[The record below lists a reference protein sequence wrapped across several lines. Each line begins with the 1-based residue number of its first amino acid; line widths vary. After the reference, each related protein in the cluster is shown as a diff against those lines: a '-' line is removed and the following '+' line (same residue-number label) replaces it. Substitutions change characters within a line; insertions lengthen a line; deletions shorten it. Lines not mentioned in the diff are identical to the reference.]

1 MAFLDDEEDK
11 KVDDIIDEDDDS
23 KYMGNTDE
31 LKVVFQEESEVKKIV
46 VEEEEE
52 IIPQENEE
60 YQVQSQLISEET
72 EFLAPVNV
80 SQEMRKSFLEYAMSV
95 IVSRALPD
103 ARDGLKPV
111 HRRILY
117 SMSELGVTSSDP
129 FKKSARIVGDVLG
142 KYHPHGDSAIY
153 ESMVRMAQD
162 FSLRYPLIDGH
173 GNFGSIDGDE
183 AAAMRYTEARMSK
196 IANEMID
203 GLKKNTVDFIP
214 NYDGSELEPLVLPA
228 RFPNLL
234 ISGSVGIAVGM
245 ATNIPPH
252 NLGEVIDG
260 VIALAR
266 NPEIT
271 IEELMQYVKG
281 PDFPTGAIILG
292 RKGIVDAYT
301 TGRGSIITRSK
312 THIELLKNGKSR
324 IIVTEIPY
332 EVRKPLMIEKIATL
346 VKEKKVEGIT
356 DLRDETSRKGIRVV
370 IELRKNIVPEV
381 LLNQLFKLTNLQTN
395 YSCNMIA
402 LVDNEPKLLN
412 LKDALNVYLQ
422 HQINVVSRRTQ
433 FDLEKAEARAHIL
446 EGLKIA
452 INNIDEIIKI
462 IRNSKTDAEAQEK
475 MQAQFNLSEKQSK
488 AITEMRLGRLTGLA
502 IEKMNEELE
511 ELNKAITNFKEILAD
526 RIKLIQLIIDELT
539 IIKEKYGDERRTEI
553 DVNNFGDISDEDL
566 IPEKNIIITMS
577 AKGYVKRVP
586 LIEYKVQRR
595 GGVGSQTQTTY
606 SDDDVAKIISTTTH
620 TDLLVFTSYGK
631 VYRLRAHQ
639 IPEMSK
645 QAKGIPF
652 LNLIQIEKE
661 ERVVS
666 LLTTNTYNDDEYL
679 VTVTKL
685 GIIKRTPIAQYQRIN
700 RNGKIA
706 LNMREGD
713 ELIKAMKVKENDEI
727 IIGASNGKVVR
738 FSLDQVRPMSRTAT
752 GVTGMRF
759 DENEKAKVIGASN
772 TSEGKMV
779 LSIGANG
786 FGKKTELEQYRQT
799 KRGAKGV
806 KSINADKSGALVYV
820 GLVNG
825 NEDIMVVTNK
835 GIAIRTSLETVA
847 DTSRSTKGVK
857 VIRIDDEKSRIQ
869 SVAVLDVEQIEKEV
883 EEEISRTQELML
895 QGLAKTGEISL
906 DNSQPPVSIDDNQID
921 NIDGSDDQNE

>member
-1 MAFLDDEEDK
+1 MFFNDEDEDK
-11 KVDDIIDEDDDS
+11 KNKEIINDDEDS
-23 KYMGNTDE
+23 KYYGHTDE
-31 LKVVFQEESEVKKIV
+31 LKVVFSDESEVKKIV
-46 VEEEEE
+46 IDDEEE
-52 IIPQENEE
+52 IIPQNNEE
-60 YQVQSQLISEET
+60 YKVKSQLIEEET
-72 EFLAPVNV
+72 EFLAPINV

-214 NYDGSELEPLVLPA
+214 NYDGSEQEPTVLPA

-234 ISGSVGIAVGM
+234 VSGSVGIAVGM

-281 PDFPTGAIILG
+281 PDFPTGATILG
-292 RKGIVDAYT
+292 RKGIIDAYT
-301 TGRGSIITRSK
+301 TGKGSIITRSK

-332 EVRKPLMIEKIATL
+332 EVKKPAMIEKIATL
-346 VKEKKVEGIT
+346 IKDKKIDGIV

-370 IELRKNIVPEV
+370 IELRKNVVPEV
-381 LLNQLFKLTNLQTN
+381 MLNQLFKLTNLQIN
-395 YSCNMIA
+395 YSANMIA
-402 LVDNEPKLLN
+402 LVNNEPKLLN
-412 LKDALNVYLQ
+412 LKSALQVYLN
-422 HQINVVSRRTQ
+422 HQIDVVTRRVQ
-433 FDLEKAEARAHIL
+433 FDLEKAKARAHIL

-452 INNIDEIIKI
+452 VNNIDEIIKI
-462 IRNSKTDAEAQEK
+462 IRNSKTDAEAQTK
-475 MQAQFNLSEKQSK
+475 MMEVFSLSDKQAK

-502 IEKMNEELE
+502 IEKMNEELN
-511 ELNKAITNFKEILAD
+511 ELNDMIRNFEEILANHA
-526 RIKLIQLIIDELT
+526 KLIQLIIDELT
-539 IIKEKYGDERRTEI
+539 VIKDKYSDERRTEI
-553 DVNNFGDISDEDL
+553 DINNFGDISDEDL
-566 IPEKNIIITMS
+566 IPEKNILITMS
-577 AKGYVKRVP
+577 AKGYVKRIP
-586 LIEYKVQRR
+586 LIEYRVQKR
-595 GGVGSQTQTTY
+595 GGVGSSTQTTY
-606 SDDDVAKIISTTTH
+606 SDDDVAKILSTTTH
-620 TDLLVFTSYGK
+620 TDLLIFTSFGK

-652 LNLIQIEKE
+652 LNLIQIEKD
-661 ERVVS
+661 ERVIS
-666 LLTTNTYNDDEYL
+666 LLTTNSYDDDEFL
-679 VTVTKL
+679 VTITKS
-685 GIIKRTPIAQYQRIN
+685 GIIKRTPISQYQRIN

-706 LNMREGD
+706 LSMREGD
-713 ELIKAMKVKENDEI
+713 ELVKAMKVKANDEI
-727 IIGASNGKVVR
+727 ILGASNGKVVR
-738 FSLDQVRPMSRTAT
+738 FSADEVRPMSRTAT

-759 DENEKAKVIGASN
+759 DNPDKEYIIGASN
-772 TSEGKMV
+772 TSEGNVV

-786 FGKKTELEQYRQT
+786 FGKKTSLADYRQT

-806 KSINADKSGALVYV
+806 KSINAEKSGSLIYV
-820 GLVNG
+820 GLVSG

-835 GIAIRTSLETVA
+835 GVAIRTSLDSIA
-847 DTSRSTKGVK
+847 DSSRSTKGVR
-857 VIRIDDEKSRIQ
+857 VIQIKDNSKIQ
-869 SVAVLDVEQIEKEV
+869 SVAILDIEHIEQEV
-883 EEEISRTQELML
+883 EKEISRTQELML
-895 QGLAKTGEISL
+895 NNMNNT
-906 DNSQPPVSIDDNQID
+906 NSNDSDDNQ
-921 NIDGSDDQNE
+921 

>member
-1 MAFLDDEEDK
+1 MLFFDNEEEDDK
-11 KVDDIIDEDDDS
+11 NNNNDDDS
-23 KYMGNTDE
+23 KYDGNTEE
-31 LKVVFQEESEVKKIV
+31 LKVVFSSDEEVKKIII
-46 VEEEEE
+46 EEDEE
-52 IIPQENEE
+52 IIPQNNEE
-60 YQVQSQLISEET
+60 YQVKSQLIDEET
-72 EFLAPVNV
+72 EFLAPINV

-214 NYDGSELEPLVLPA
+214 NYDGSEMEPLVLPA

-252 NLGEVIDG
+252 NLSEVIDG

-271 IEELMQYVKG
+271 IDELIHYVKG
-281 PDFPTGAIILG
+281 PDFPTGATILG
-292 RKGIVDAYT
+292 KKGIVDAYK

-312 THIELLKNGKSR
+312 THIEVLKNGKSR

-332 EVRKPLMIEKIATL
+332 EVKKPAMIEKIAML
-346 VKEKKVEGIT
+346 VKEKRIEGIT
-356 DLRDETSRKGIRVV
+356 DLRDETSRKGIRIV

-395 YSCNMIA
+395 YSVNMIA
-402 LVDNEPKLLN
+402 LVNNEPKLLN
-412 LKDALNVYLQ
+412 LKQVLEVYLN
-422 HQINVVSRRTQ
+422 HQINVVSRRIQ

-446 EGLKIA
+446 DGLKIA
-452 INNIDEIIKI
+452 VNNIDEIIKI
-462 IRNSKTDAEAQEK
+462 VRNSKTDNEAQEK
-475 MQAQFNLSEKQSK
+475 IMASFNLTDKQAK
-488 AITEMRLGRLTGLA
+488 AITDMRLGRLTGLA
-502 IEKMNEELE
+502 IEKMNEELD
-511 ELNKAITNFKEILAD
+511 ELNKAISEFKEILSNKA
-526 RIKLIQLIIDELT
+526 KLIQLIIDELT
-539 IIKEKYGDERRTEI
+539 VIKEKYGDERRTEI
-553 DVNNFGDISDEDL
+553 DLNNFGDISDEDL
-566 IPEKNIIITMS
+566 IPEKNILITMS
-577 AKGYVKRVP
+577 AKGYVKRIP
-586 LIEYKVQRR
+586 LIDYKVQRR
-595 GGVGSQTQTTY
+595 GGVGSSTQTTY
-606 SDDDVAKIISTTTH
+606 NDDDVSKIISTTTH

-652 LNLIQIEKE
+652 LNLIKIEKN

-666 LLTTNTYNDDEYL
+666 LLATNEYNEDEYL
-679 VTVTKL
+679 VTITKL
-685 GIIKRTPIAQYQRIN
+685 GIIKRTPISQYQRIN
-700 RNGKIA
+700 VNGKIA
-706 LNMREGD
+706 LSMREND
-713 ELIKAMKVKENDEI
+713 ELVKVMKVKENDEI

-738 FSLDQVRPMSRTAT
+738 FSLNQVRPMSRTAT

-759 DENEKAKVIGASN
+759 DPNENATIIGASN
-772 TSEGKMV
+772 TSEGNMV
-779 LSIGANG
+779 LSIGSNG
-786 FGKKTELEQYRQT
+786 FGKKTPLDEYRIT

-806 KSINADKSGALVYV
+806 KTINTNKSGELVYV
-820 GLVNG
+820 GLVNS

-835 GIAIRTSLETVA
+835 GIAIRTSLKTIS
-847 DTSRSTKGVK
+847 DSSRSTKGVK
-857 VIRIDDEKSRIQ
+857 VIQIKDNSKIQ
-869 SVAVLDVEQIEKEV
+869 SVAILDVDQIEKEF
-883 EEEISRTQELML
+883 EEEYSKTQELIL
-895 QGLAKTGEISL
+895 Q
-906 DNSQPPVSIDDNQID
+906 NNQD
-921 NIDGSDDQNE
+921 NIETDSSEDERD

>member
-1 MAFLDDEEDK
+1 MLFFDNEEEDDK
-11 KVDDIIDEDDDS
+11 NNNNDDDS
-23 KYMGNTDE
+23 KYDGNTEE
-31 LKVVFQEESEVKKIV
+31 LKVVFSSDEEVKKIII
-46 VEEEEE
+46 EEDEE
-52 IIPQENEE
+52 IIPQNNEE
-60 YQVQSQLISEET
+60 YQVKSQLIDEET
-72 EFLAPVNV
+72 EFLAPINV

-203 GLKKNTVDFIP
+203 GLKKNTVDFIQ
-214 NYDGSELEPLVLPA
+214 NYDGSEMEPLVLPA

-252 NLGEVIDG
+252 NLSEVIDG

-271 IEELMQYVKG
+271 IDELINYVKG
-281 PDFPTGAIILG
+281 PDFPTGATILG
-292 RKGIVDAYT
+292 KKGIVDAYK

-312 THIELLKNGKSR
+312 THIEVLKNGKSR

-332 EVRKPLMIEKIATL
+332 EVKKPAMIEKIAML
-346 VKEKKVEGIT
+346 VKEKRIEGIT
-356 DLRDETSRKGIRVV
+356 DLRDETSRKGIRIV

-395 YSCNMIA
+395 YSVNMIA
-402 LVDNEPKLLN
+402 LVNNEPKLLN
-412 LKDALNVYLQ
+412 LKQVLEVYLN
-422 HQINVVSRRTQ
+422 HQINVVSRRIQ

-446 EGLKIA
+446 DGLKIA
-452 INNIDEIIKI
+452 VNNIDEIIKI
-462 IRNSKTDAEAQEK
+462 IRNSKTDNEAQEK
-475 MQAQFNLSEKQSK
+475 IMANFNLTDKQAK
-488 AITEMRLGRLTGLA
+488 AITDMRLGRLTGLA
-502 IEKMNEELE
+502 IEKMNEELD
-511 ELNKAITNFKEILAD
+511 ELNKAISEFKEILSNKA
-526 RIKLIQLIIDELT
+526 KLIQLIIDELT
-539 IIKEKYGDERRTEI
+539 VIKEKYGDERRTEI
-553 DVNNFGDISDEDL
+553 DLNNFGDISDEDL
-566 IPEKNIIITMS
+566 IPEKNILITMS
-577 AKGYVKRVP
+577 AKGYVKRIP
-586 LIEYKVQRR
+586 LIDYKVQRR
-595 GGVGSQTQTTY
+595 GGVGSSTQTTY
-606 SDDDVAKIISTTTH
+606 NDDDVSKIISTTTH

-652 LNLIQIEKE
+652 LNLIKIEKN

-666 LLTTNTYNDDEYL
+666 LLATNEYNEDEYL
-679 VTVTKL
+679 VTITKL
-685 GIIKRTPIAQYQRIN
+685 GIIKRTPISQYQRIN
-700 RNGKIA
+700 VNGKIA
-706 LNMREGD
+706 LSMREND
-713 ELIKAMKVKENDEI
+713 ELVKVMKVKENDEI

-738 FSLDQVRPMSRTAT
+738 FSLNQVRPMSRTAT

-759 DENEKAKVIGASN
+759 DPNEKATIIGASN
-772 TSEGKMV
+772 TSEGNMV
-779 LSIGANG
+779 LSIGSNG
-786 FGKKTELEQYRQT
+786 FGKKTPLDEYRIT

-806 KSINADKSGALVYV
+806 KTINTNKSGELVYV
-820 GLVNG
+820 GLVNS

-835 GIAIRTSLETVA
+835 GIAIRTSLKTIS
-847 DTSRSTKGVK
+847 DSSRSTKGVK
-857 VIRIDDEKSRIQ
+857 VIQIKDNSKIQ
-869 SVAVLDVEQIEKEV
+869 SVAILDVDQIEKEF
-883 EEEISRTQELML
+883 EKEYSKTQELIL
-895 QGLAKTGEISL
+895 Q
-906 DNSQPPVSIDDNQID
+906 NNQD
-921 NIDGSDDQNE
+921 NIETDSSEDERD

>member
-1 MAFLDDEEDK
+1 MLFFDNEEEDDK
-11 KVDDIIDEDDDS
+11 NNNNDDDS
-23 KYMGNTDE
+23 KYDGNTEE
-31 LKVVFQEESEVKKIV
+31 LKVVFSSDEEVKKIII
-46 VEEEEE
+46 EEDEE
-52 IIPQENEE
+52 IIPQNNEE
-60 YQVQSQLISEET
+60 YQVKSQLIDEET
-72 EFLAPVNV
+72 EFLAPINV

-203 GLKKNTVDFIP
+203 GLKKNTVDFIQ
-214 NYDGSELEPLVLPA
+214 NYDGSEMEPLVLPA

-252 NLGEVIDG
+252 NLSEVIDG

-271 IEELMQYVKG
+271 IDELIHYVKG
-281 PDFPTGAIILG
+281 PDFPTGATILG
-292 RKGIVDAYT
+292 KKGIVDAYK

-312 THIELLKNGKSR
+312 THIEVLKNGKSR

-332 EVRKPLMIEKIATL
+332 EVKKPAMIEKIAML
-346 VKEKKVEGIT
+346 VKEKRIEGIT
-356 DLRDETSRKGIRVV
+356 DLRDETSRKGIRIV

-395 YSCNMIA
+395 YSVNMIA
-402 LVDNEPKLLN
+402 LVNNEPKLLN
-412 LKDALNVYLQ
+412 LKQVLEVYLN
-422 HQINVVSRRTQ
+422 HQINVVSRRIQ

-446 EGLKIA
+446 DGLKIA
-452 INNIDEIIKI
+452 VNNIDEIIKI
-462 IRNSKTDAEAQEK
+462 VRNSKTDNEAQEK
-475 MQAQFNLSEKQSK
+475 IMANFNLTDKQAK
-488 AITEMRLGRLTGLA
+488 AITDMRLGRLTGLA
-502 IEKMNEELE
+502 IEKMNEELD
-511 ELNKAITNFKEILAD
+511 ELNRAISEFKEILSNKS
-526 RIKLIQLIIDELT
+526 KLIQLIIDELT

-553 DVNNFGDISDEDL
+553 DLNNFGDISDEDL
-566 IPEKNIIITMS
+566 IPEKNILITMS
-577 AKGYVKRVP
+577 AKGYVKRIP
-586 LIEYKVQRR
+586 LIDYKVQRR
-595 GGVGSQTQTTY
+595 GGVGSSTQTTY
-606 SDDDVAKIISTTTH
+606 NDDDVSKIISTTTH

-652 LNLIQIEKE
+652 LNLIKIEKN

-666 LLTTNTYNDDEYL
+666 LLATNEYNEDEYL
-679 VTVTKL
+679 VTITKL
-685 GIIKRTPIAQYQRIN
+685 GIIKRTPISQYQRIN
-700 RNGKIA
+700 VNGKIA
-706 LNMREGD
+706 LSMREND
-713 ELIKAMKVKENDEI
+713 ELVKVMKVKENDEI

-738 FSLDQVRPMSRTAT
+738 FSLNQVRPMSRTAT

-759 DENEKAKVIGASN
+759 DPNEKATIIGASN
-772 TSEGKMV
+772 TSEGNMV
-779 LSIGANG
+779 LSIGSNG
-786 FGKKTELEQYRQT
+786 FGKKTPLDEYRIT

-806 KSINADKSGALVYV
+806 KTINTTKSGELVYV
-820 GLVNG
+820 GLVNS

-835 GIAIRTSLETVA
+835 GIAIRTSLKTIS
-847 DTSRSTKGVK
+847 DSSRSTKGVK
-857 VIRIDDEKSRIQ
+857 VIQIKDNSKIQ
-869 SVAVLDVEQIEKEV
+869 SVAILDVDQIEKEF
-883 EEEISRTQELML
+883 EEEYSKTQELIL
-895 QGLAKTGEISL
+895 Q
-906 DNSQPPVSIDDNQID
+906 NNQD
-921 NIDGSDDQNE
+921 NIETDSSEDERD

>member
-1 MAFLDDEEDK
+1 MLFFDNEEEDDK
-11 KVDDIIDEDDDS
+11 NNNNDDDS
-23 KYMGNTDE
+23 KYDGNTEE
-31 LKVVFQEESEVKKIV
+31 LKVVFSSDEEVKKIII
-46 VEEEEE
+46 EEDEE
-52 IIPQENEE
+52 IIPQNNEE
-60 YQVQSQLISEET
+60 YQVKSQLIDEET
-72 EFLAPVNV
+72 EFLAPINV

-214 NYDGSELEPLVLPA
+214 NYDGSEMEPLVLPA

-252 NLGEVIDG
+252 NLSEVIDG

-271 IEELMQYVKG
+271 IDELIHYVKG
-281 PDFPTGAIILG
+281 PDFPTGATILG
-292 RKGIVDAYT
+292 KKGIVDAYK

-312 THIELLKNGKSR
+312 THIEVLKNGKSR

-332 EVRKPLMIEKIATL
+332 EVKKPAMIEKIAML
-346 VKEKKVEGIT
+346 VKEKRIEGIT
-356 DLRDETSRKGIRVV
+356 DLRDETSRKGIRIV

-395 YSCNMIA
+395 YSVNMIA
-402 LVDNEPKLLN
+402 LVNNEPKLLN
-412 LKDALNVYLQ
+412 LKQVLEVYLN
-422 HQINVVSRRTQ
+422 HQINVVSRRIQ

-446 EGLKIA
+446 DGLKIA
-452 INNIDEIIKI
+452 VNNIDEIIKI
-462 IRNSKTDAEAQEK
+462 IRNSKTDNEAQEK
-475 MQAQFNLSEKQSK
+475 IMANFNLTDKQAK
-488 AITEMRLGRLTGLA
+488 AITDMRLGRLTGLA
-502 IEKMNEELE
+502 IEKMNEELD
-511 ELNKAITNFKEILAD
+511 ELNRAISEFKEILSNKA
-526 RIKLIQLIIDELT
+526 KLIQLIIDELT
-539 IIKEKYGDERRTEI
+539 VIKEKYGDERRTEI
-553 DVNNFGDISDEDL
+553 DLNNFGDISDEDL
-566 IPEKNIIITMS
+566 IPEKNILITMS
-577 AKGYVKRVP
+577 AKGYVKRIP
-586 LIEYKVQRR
+586 LIDYKVQRR
-595 GGVGSQTQTTY
+595 GGVGSSTQTTY
-606 SDDDVAKIISTTTH
+606 NDDDVSKIISTTTH

-652 LNLIQIEKE
+652 LNLIKIEKN

-666 LLTTNTYNDDEYL
+666 LLATNEYNEDEYL
-679 VTVTKL
+679 VTITKL
-685 GIIKRTPIAQYQRIN
+685 GIIKRTPISQYQRIN
-700 RNGKIA
+700 VNGKIA
-706 LNMREGD
+706 LSMREND
-713 ELIKAMKVKENDEI
+713 ELVKVMKVKENDEI

-738 FSLDQVRPMSRTAT
+738 FSLNQVRPMSRTAT

-759 DENEKAKVIGASN
+759 DPNEKATIIGASN
-772 TSEGKMV
+772 TSEGNMV
-779 LSIGANG
+779 LSIGSNG
-786 FGKKTELEQYRQT
+786 FGKKTPLDEYRIT

-806 KSINADKSGALVYV
+806 KTINTNKSGELVYV
-820 GLVNG
+820 GLVNS

-835 GIAIRTSLETVA
+835 GIAIRTSLKTIS
-847 DTSRSTKGVK
+847 DSSRSTKGVK
-857 VIRIDDEKSRIQ
+857 VIQIKDNSKIQ
-869 SVAVLDVEQIEKEV
+869 SVAILDVDQIEKEF
-883 EEEISRTQELML
+883 EEEYSKTQELIL
-895 QGLAKTGEISL
+895 Q
-906 DNSQPPVSIDDNQID
+906 NNQD
-921 NIDGSDDQNE
+921 NIETDSSEDERD

>member
-1 MAFLDDEEDK
+1 MFFNDEDEDK
-11 KVDDIIDEDDDS
+11 KNKEIINDDEDS
-23 KYMGNTDE
+23 KYYDHTEE
-31 LKVVFQEESEVKKIV
+31 LKVVFSDESEVKKIV
-46 VEEEEE
+46 IDDEEE
-52 IIPQENEE
+52 IIPQNDEE
-60 YQVQSQLISEET
+60 YQVKSQLIEEET
-72 EFLAPVNV
+72 EFLAPINV

-214 NYDGSELEPLVLPA
+214 NYDGSEQEPTVLPA

-234 ISGSVGIAVGM
+234 VSGSVGIAVGM

-281 PDFPTGAIILG
+281 PDFPTGATILG
-292 RKGIVDAYT
+292 RKGIIDAYT
-301 TGRGSIITRSK
+301 TGKGSIITRSK

-332 EVRKPLMIEKIATL
+332 EVKKPAMIEKIATL
-346 VKEKKVEGIT
+346 IKDKKIDGIV

-370 IELRKNIVPEV
+370 IELRKNVVPEV
-381 LLNQLFKLTNLQTN
+381 MLNQLFKLTNLQIN
-395 YSCNMIA
+395 YSANMIA
-402 LVDNEPKLLN
+402 LVNNEPKLLN
-412 LKDALNVYLQ
+412 LKSALQVYLN
-422 HQINVVSRRTQ
+422 HQIDVVTRRVQ
-433 FDLEKAEARAHIL
+433 FDLEKAKARAHIL

-452 INNIDEIIKI
+452 VNNIDEIIKI
-462 IRNSKTDAEAQEK
+462 IRNSKTDAEAQATMMEVFSLSDK
-475 MQAQFNLSEKQSK
+475 QAK

-502 IEKMNEELE
+502 IEKMNEELN
-511 ELNKAITNFKEILAD
+511 ELNEMIRNFEEILANHA
-526 RIKLIQLIIDELT
+526 KLIQLIIDELT
-539 IIKEKYGDERRTEI
+539 VIKDKYSDERRTEI
-553 DVNNFGDISDEDL
+553 DINNFGDISDEDL
-566 IPEKNIIITMS
+566 IPEKNILITMS
-577 AKGYVKRVP
+577 AKGYVKRIP
-586 LIEYKVQRR
+586 LIEYRVQKR
-595 GGVGSQTQTTY
+595 GGVGSSTQTTY
-606 SDDDVAKIISTTTH
+606 SDDDVAKILSTTTH
-620 TDLLVFTSYGK
+620 TDLLIFTSFGK

-652 LNLIQIEKE
+652 LNLIQIEKD
-661 ERVVS
+661 ERVIS
-666 LLTTNTYNDDEYL
+666 LLTTNSYNDDEFL
-679 VTVTKL
+679 VTITKS
-685 GIIKRTPIAQYQRIN
+685 GIIKRTPISQYQRIN

-706 LNMREGD
+706 LSMREGD
-713 ELIKAMKVKENDEI
+713 ELVKAMKVKANDEI
-727 IIGASNGKVVR
+727 ILGASNGKVVR
-738 FSLDQVRPMSRTAT
+738 FSADEVRPMSRTAT

-759 DENEKAKVIGASN
+759 DNPDKEYIIGASN
-772 TSEGKMV
+772 TSEGNVV

-786 FGKKTELEQYRQT
+786 FGKKTSLADYRQT

-806 KSINADKSGALVYV
+806 KSINAEKSGSLIYV
-820 GLVNG
+820 GLVSG

-835 GIAIRTSLETVA
+835 GVAIRTSLDSIA
-847 DTSRSTKGVK
+847 DSSRSTKGVR
-857 VIRIDDEKSRIQ
+857 VIQIKDNSKIQ
-869 SVAVLDVEQIEKEV
+869 SVAILDIEHIEQEV
-883 EEEISRTQELML
+883 EKEISRTQELML
-895 QGLAKTGEISL
+895 NNMNNT
-906 DNSQPPVSIDDNQID
+906 NSNDSDDNQ
-921 NIDGSDDQNE
+921 

>member
-1 MAFLDDEEDK
+1 MFFNDEDEDK
-11 KVDDIIDEDDDS
+11 KNKEIINDDEDS
-23 KYMGNTDE
+23 KYYDHTEE
-31 LKVVFQEESEVKKIV
+31 LKVVFSDESEVKKIV
-46 VEEEEE
+46 IDDEEE
-52 IIPQENEE
+52 IIPQNNEE
-60 YQVQSQLISEET
+60 YKVKSQLIDEET
-72 EFLAPVNV
+72 EFLAPINV

-214 NYDGSELEPLVLPA
+214 NYDGSEQEPTVLPA

-234 ISGSVGIAVGM
+234 VSGSVGIAVGM

-281 PDFPTGAIILG
+281 PDFPTGATILG
-292 RKGIVDAYT
+292 RKGIIDAYT
-301 TGRGSIITRSK
+301 TGKGSIITRSK

-332 EVRKPLMIEKIATL
+332 EVKKPAMIEKIATL
-346 VKEKKVEGIT
+346 IKDKKIDGIV

-370 IELRKNIVPEV
+370 IELRKNVVPEV
-381 LLNQLFKLTNLQTN
+381 MLNQLFKLTNLQIN
-395 YSCNMIA
+395 YSANMIA
-402 LVDNEPKLLN
+402 LVNNEPKLLN
-412 LKDALNVYLQ
+412 LKSALQVYLN
-422 HQINVVSRRTQ
+422 HQIDVVTRRVQ
-433 FDLEKAEARAHIL
+433 FDLEKAKARAHIL

-452 INNIDEIIKI
+452 VNNIDEIIKI
-462 IRNSKTDAEAQEK
+462 IRNSKTDAEAQATMMEVFSLSDK
-475 MQAQFNLSEKQSK
+475 QAK

-502 IEKMNEELE
+502 IEKMNEELN
-511 ELNKAITNFKEILAD
+511 ELNEMIRNFEEILANHA
-526 RIKLIQLIIDELT
+526 KLIQLIIDELT
-539 IIKEKYGDERRTEI
+539 VIKDKYSDERRTEI
-553 DVNNFGDISDEDL
+553 DINNFGDISDEDL
-566 IPEKNIIITMS
+566 IPEKNILITMS
-577 AKGYVKRVP
+577 AKGYVKRIP
-586 LIEYKVQRR
+586 LIEYRVQKR
-595 GGVGSQTQTTY
+595 GGVGSSTQTTY
-606 SDDDVAKIISTTTH
+606 SDDDVAKILSTTTH
-620 TDLLVFTSYGK
+620 TDLLIFTSFGK

-652 LNLIQIEKE
+652 LNLIQIEKD
-661 ERVVS
+661 ERVIS
-666 LLTTNTYNDDEYL
+666 LLTTNSYDDDEFL
-679 VTVTKL
+679 VTITKS
-685 GIIKRTPIAQYQRIN
+685 GIIKRTPISQYQRIN

-706 LNMREGD
+706 LSMREGD
-713 ELIKAMKVKENDEI
+713 ELVKAMKVKANDEI
-727 IIGASNGKVVR
+727 ILGASNGKVVR
-738 FSLDQVRPMSRTAT
+738 FSADEVRPMSRTAT

-759 DENEKAKVIGASN
+759 DNPDKEYIIGASN
-772 TSEGKMV
+772 TSEGNVV

-786 FGKKTELEQYRQT
+786 FGKKTSLADYRQT

-806 KSINADKSGALVYV
+806 KSINAEKSGSLIYV
-820 GLVNG
+820 GLVSG

-835 GIAIRTSLETVA
+835 GVAIRTSLNSIA
-847 DTSRSTKGVK
+847 DSSRSTKGVR
-857 VIRIDDEKSRIQ
+857 VIQIKDNSKIQ
-869 SVAVLDVEQIEKEV
+869 SVAILDIEHIEQEV
-883 EEEISRTQELML
+883 EKEISRTQELML
-895 QGLAKTGEISL
+895 NNMNNT
-906 DNSQPPVSIDDNQID
+906 NSNDSDDNQ
-921 NIDGSDDQNE
+921 

>member
-1 MAFLDDEEDK
+1 MFFNDEDEDK
-11 KVDDIIDEDDDS
+11 KNKEIINDDEDS
-23 KYMGNTDE
+23 KYYDHTEE
-31 LKVVFQEESEVKKIV
+31 LKVVFSDESEVKKIV
-46 VEEEEE
+46 IDDEEE
-52 IIPQENEE
+52 IIPQNNEE
-60 YQVQSQLISEET
+60 YKVKSQLIDEET
-72 EFLAPVNV
+72 EFLAPINV

-214 NYDGSELEPLVLPA
+214 NYDGSEQEPTVLPA

-234 ISGSVGIAVGM
+234 VSGSVGIAVGM

-281 PDFPTGAIILG
+281 PDFPTGATILG
-292 RKGIVDAYT
+292 RKGIIDAYT
-301 TGRGSIITRSK
+301 TGKGSIITRSK

-332 EVRKPLMIEKIATL
+332 EVKKPAMIEKIATL
-346 VKEKKVEGIT
+346 IKDKKIDGIV

-381 LLNQLFKLTNLQTN
+381 MLNQLFKLTNLQIN
-395 YSCNMIA
+395 YSANMIA
-402 LVDNEPKLLN
+402 LVNNEPKLLN
-412 LKDALNVYLQ
+412 LKSALQVYLN
-422 HQINVVSRRTQ
+422 HQIDVVTRRVQ
-433 FDLEKAEARAHIL
+433 FDLEKAKARAHIL

-452 INNIDEIIKI
+452 VNNIDEIIKI
-462 IRNSKTDAEAQEK
+462 IRNSKTDAEAQATMMEVFSLSDK
-475 MQAQFNLSEKQSK
+475 QAK

-502 IEKMNEELE
+502 IEKMNEELN
-511 ELNKAITNFKEILAD
+511 ELNEMIRNFEEILANHA
-526 RIKLIQLIIDELT
+526 KLIQLIIDELT
-539 IIKEKYGDERRTEI
+539 VIKDKYSDERRTEI
-553 DVNNFGDISDEDL
+553 DINNFGDISDEDL
-566 IPEKNIIITMS
+566 IPEKNILITMS
-577 AKGYVKRVP
+577 AKGYVKRIP
-586 LIEYKVQRR
+586 LIEYRVQKR
-595 GGVGSQTQTTY
+595 GGVGSSTQTTY
-606 SDDDVAKIISTTTH
+606 SDDDVAKILSTTTH
-620 TDLLVFTSYGK
+620 TDLLIFTSFGK

-652 LNLIQIEKE
+652 LNLIQIEKD
-661 ERVVS
+661 ERVIS
-666 LLTTNTYNDDEYL
+666 LLTTNSYDDDEFL
-679 VTVTKL
+679 VTITKS
-685 GIIKRTPIAQYQRIN
+685 GIIKRTPINQYQRIN

-706 LNMREGD
+706 LSMREGD
-713 ELIKAMKVKENDEI
+713 ELVKAMKVKANDEI
-727 IIGASNGKVVR
+727 ILGASNGKVVR
-738 FSLDQVRPMSRTAT
+738 FSADEVRPMSRTAT

-759 DENEKAKVIGASN
+759 DNPDKEYIIGASN
-772 TSEGKMV
+772 TSEGNVV

-786 FGKKTELEQYRQT
+786 FGKKTSLADYRQT

-806 KSINADKSGALVYV
+806 KSINAEKSGSLIYV
-820 GLVNG
+820 GLVSG

-835 GIAIRTSLETVA
+835 GVAIRTSLDSIA
-847 DTSRSTKGVK
+847 DSSRSTKGVR
-857 VIRIDDEKSRIQ
+857 VIQIKDNSKIQ
-869 SVAVLDVEQIEKEV
+869 SVAILDIEHIEQEV
-883 EEEISRTQELML
+883 EKEISRTQELML
-895 QGLAKTGEISL
+895 NNMNNT
-906 DNSQPPVSIDDNQID
+906 NSNDSDDNQ
-921 NIDGSDDQNE
+921 

>member
-1 MAFLDDEEDK
+1 MFFNDEDEDK
-11 KVDDIIDEDDDS
+11 KNKEIINDDEDS
-23 KYMGNTDE
+23 KYYDHTEE
-31 LKVVFQEESEVKKIV
+31 LKVVFSDESEVKNIIIDD
-46 VEEEEE
+46 EEE
-52 IIPQENEE
+52 IIPQNNEE
-60 YQVQSQLISEET
+60 YQVKSQLIDEET
-72 EFLAPVNV
+72 EFLAPINV

-214 NYDGSELEPLVLPA
+214 NYDGSEQEPTVLPA

-234 ISGSVGIAVGM
+234 VSGSVGIAVGM

-281 PDFPTGAIILG
+281 PDFPTGATILG
-292 RKGIVDAYT
+292 RKGIIDAYT
-301 TGRGSIITRSK
+301 TGKGSIITRSK

-332 EVRKPLMIEKIATL
+332 EVKKPAMIEKIATL
-346 VKEKKVEGIT
+346 IKDKKIDGIV

-381 LLNQLFKLTNLQTN
+381 MLNQLFKLTNLQIN
-395 YSCNMIA
+395 YSANMIA
-402 LVDNEPKLLN
+402 LVNNEPKLLN
-412 LKDALNVYLQ
+412 LKSALQVYLN
-422 HQINVVSRRTQ
+422 HQIDVVTRRVQ
-433 FDLEKAEARAHIL
+433 FDLEKAKARAHIL

-452 INNIDEIIKI
+452 VNNIDEIIKI
-462 IRNSKTDAEAQEK
+462 IRNSKTDAEAQATMMEVFSLSDK
-475 MQAQFNLSEKQSK
+475 QAK

-502 IEKMNEELE
+502 IEKMNEELN
-511 ELNKAITNFKEILAD
+511 ELNEMIRNFEEILANHA
-526 RIKLIQLIIDELT
+526 KLIQLIIDELT
-539 IIKEKYGDERRTEI
+539 VIKDKYSDERRTEI
-553 DVNNFGDISDEDL
+553 DINNFGDISDEDL
-566 IPEKNIIITMS
+566 IPEKNILITMS
-577 AKGYVKRVP
+577 AKGYVKRIP
-586 LIEYKVQRR
+586 LIEYRVQKR
-595 GGVGSQTQTTY
+595 GGVGSSTQTTY
-606 SDDDVAKIISTTTH
+606 SDDDVAKILSTTTH
-620 TDLLVFTSYGK
+620 TDLLIFTSFGK

-652 LNLIQIEKE
+652 LNLIQIEKD
-661 ERVVS
+661 ERVIS
-666 LLTTNTYNDDEYL
+666 LLTTNSYDDDEFL
-679 VTVTKL
+679 VTITKS
-685 GIIKRTPIAQYQRIN
+685 GIIKRTPISQYQRIN

-706 LNMREGD
+706 LSMREGD
-713 ELIKAMKVKENDEI
+713 ELVKAMKVKANDEI
-727 IIGASNGKVVR
+727 ILGASNGKVVR
-738 FSLDQVRPMSRTAT
+738 FSADEVRPMSRTAT

-759 DENEKAKVIGASN
+759 DNPDKEYIIGASN
-772 TSEGKMV
+772 TSEGNVV

-786 FGKKTELEQYRQT
+786 FGKKTSLADYRQT

-806 KSINADKSGALVYV
+806 KSINAEKSGSLIYV
-820 GLVNG
+820 GLVSG

-835 GIAIRTSLETVA
+835 GVAIRTSLDSIA
-847 DTSRSTKGVK
+847 DSSRSTKGVR
-857 VIRIDDEKSRIQ
+857 VIQIKDNSKIQ
-869 SVAVLDVEQIEKEV
+869 SVAILDIEHIEQEV
-883 EEEISRTQELML
+883 EKEISRTQELML
-895 QGLAKTGEISL
+895 NNMNNT
-906 DNSQPPVSIDDNQID
+906 NSNDSDDNQ
-921 NIDGSDDQNE
+921 

>member
-1 MAFLDDEEDK
+1 MLFFDNEEEDDK
-11 KVDDIIDEDDDS
+11 NNNNDDDS
-23 KYMGNTDE
+23 KYDGNTEE
-31 LKVVFQEESEVKKIV
+31 LKVVFSSDEEVKKIII
-46 VEEEEE
+46 EEDEE
-52 IIPQENEE
+52 IIPQNNEE
-60 YQVQSQLISEET
+60 YQVKSQLIDEET
-72 EFLAPVNV
+72 EFLAPINV

-203 GLKKNTVDFIP
+203 GLKKNTVDFIQ
-214 NYDGSELEPLVLPA
+214 NYDGSEMEPLVLPA

-252 NLGEVIDG
+252 NLSEVIDG

-271 IEELMQYVKG
+271 IDELIHYVKG
-281 PDFPTGAIILG
+281 PDFPTGATILG
-292 RKGIVDAYT
+292 KKGIVDAYK

-312 THIELLKNGKSR
+312 THIEVLKNGKSR

-332 EVRKPLMIEKIATL
+332 EVKKPAMIEKIAML
-346 VKEKKVEGIT
+346 VKEKRIEGIT
-356 DLRDETSRKGIRVV
+356 DLRDETSRKGIRIV

-395 YSCNMIA
+395 YSVNMIA
-402 LVDNEPKLLN
+402 LVNNEPKLLN
-412 LKDALNVYLQ
+412 LKQVLEVYLN
-422 HQINVVSRRTQ
+422 HQINVVSRRIQ

-446 EGLKIA
+446 DGLKIA
-452 INNIDEIIKI
+452 VNNIDEIIKI
-462 IRNSKTDAEAQEK
+462 IRNSKTDNEAQEK
-475 MQAQFNLSEKQSK
+475 IMANFNLTDKQAK
-488 AITEMRLGRLTGLA
+488 AITDMRLGRLTGLA
-502 IEKMNEELE
+502 IEKMNEELD
-511 ELNKAITNFKEILAD
+511 ELNKAISEFKEILSNKA
-526 RIKLIQLIIDELT
+526 KLIQLIIDELT
-539 IIKEKYGDERRTEI
+539 VIKEKYGDERRTEI
-553 DVNNFGDISDEDL
+553 DLNNFGDISDEDL
-566 IPEKNIIITMS
+566 IPEKNILITMS
-577 AKGYVKRVP
+577 AKGYVKRIP
-586 LIEYKVQRR
+586 LIDYKVQRR
-595 GGVGSQTQTTY
+595 GGVGSSTQTTY
-606 SDDDVAKIISTTTH
+606 NDDDVSKIISTTTH

-652 LNLIQIEKE
+652 LNLIKIEKN

-666 LLTTNTYNDDEYL
+666 LLATNEYNEDEYL
-679 VTVTKL
+679 VTITKL
-685 GIIKRTPIAQYQRIN
+685 GIIKRTPISQYQRIN
-700 RNGKIA
+700 VNGKIA
-706 LNMREGD
+706 LSMREND
-713 ELIKAMKVKENDEI
+713 ELVKVMKVKENDEI

-738 FSLDQVRPMSRTAT
+738 FSLNQVRPMSRTAT

-759 DENEKAKVIGASN
+759 DPNEKATIIGASN
-772 TSEGKMV
+772 TSEGNMV
-779 LSIGANG
+779 LSIGSNG
-786 FGKKTELEQYRQT
+786 FGKKTPLDEYRIT

-806 KSINADKSGALVYV
+806 KTINTNKSGELVYV
-820 GLVNG
+820 GLVNS

-835 GIAIRTSLETVA
+835 GIAIRTSLKTIS
-847 DTSRSTKGVK
+847 DSSRSTKGVK
-857 VIRIDDEKSRIQ
+857 VIQIKDNSKIQ
-869 SVAVLDVEQIEKEV
+869 SVAILDVDQIEKEF
-883 EEEISRTQELML
+883 EKEYSKTQELIL
-895 QGLAKTGEISL
+895 Q
-906 DNSQPPVSIDDNQID
+906 NNQD
-921 NIDGSDDQNE
+921 NIETDSSEDERD

>member
-1 MAFLDDEEDK
+1 MFFNDEDEDK
-11 KVDDIIDEDDDS
+11 KNKEIINDDEDS
-23 KYMGNTDE
+23 KYYGHTDE
-31 LKVVFQEESEVKKIV
+31 LKVVFSDESEVKKIIIDD
-46 VEEEEE
+46 EEE
-52 IIPQENEE
+52 IIPQNNEE
-60 YQVQSQLISEET
+60 YQVKSQLIDEET
-72 EFLAPVNV
+72 EFLAPINV

-214 NYDGSELEPLVLPA
+214 NYDGSEQEPTVLPA

-234 ISGSVGIAVGM
+234 VSGSVGIAVGM

-281 PDFPTGAIILG
+281 PDFPTGATILG
-292 RKGIVDAYT
+292 RKGIIDAYT
-301 TGRGSIITRSK
+301 TGKGSIITRSK

-332 EVRKPLMIEKIATL
+332 EVKKPAMIEKIATL
-346 VKEKKVEGIT
+346 IKDKKIDGIV

-381 LLNQLFKLTNLQTN
+381 MLNQLFKLTNLQIN
-395 YSCNMIA
+395 YSANMIA
-402 LVDNEPKLLN
+402 LVNNEPKLLN
-412 LKDALNVYLQ
+412 LKSALQVYLN
-422 HQINVVSRRTQ
+422 HQIDVVTRRVQ
-433 FDLEKAEARAHIL
+433 FDLEKAKARAHIL

-452 INNIDEIIKI
+452 VNNIDEIIKI
-462 IRNSKTDAEAQEK
+462 IRNSKTDAEAQATMMEVFSLSDK
-475 MQAQFNLSEKQSK
+475 QAK

-502 IEKMNEELE
+502 IEKMNEELN
-511 ELNKAITNFKEILAD
+511 ELNEMIRNFEEILANHA
-526 RIKLIQLIIDELT
+526 KLIQLIIDELT
-539 IIKEKYGDERRTEI
+539 VIKDKYSDERRTEI
-553 DVNNFGDISDEDL
+553 DINNFGDISDEDL
-566 IPEKNIIITMS
+566 IPEKNILITMS
-577 AKGYVKRVP
+577 AKGYVKRIP
-586 LIEYKVQRR
+586 LIEYRVQKR
-595 GGVGSQTQTTY
+595 GGVGSSTQTTY
-606 SDDDVAKIISTTTH
+606 SDDDVAKILSTTTH
-620 TDLLVFTSYGK
+620 TDLLIFTSFGK

-652 LNLIQIEKE
+652 LNLIQIEKD
-661 ERVVS
+661 ERVIS
-666 LLTTNTYNDDEYL
+666 LLTTNSYDDDEFL
-679 VTVTKL
+679 VTITKS
-685 GIIKRTPIAQYQRIN
+685 GIIKRTPISQYQRIN

-706 LNMREGD
+706 LSMREGD
-713 ELIKAMKVKENDEI
+713 ELVKAMKVKANDEI
-727 IIGASNGKVVR
+727 ILGASNGKVVR
-738 FSLDQVRPMSRTAT
+738 FSADEVRPMSRTAT

-759 DENEKAKVIGASN
+759 DNPDKEYIIGASN
-772 TSEGKMV
+772 TSEGNVV

-786 FGKKTELEQYRQT
+786 FGKKTSLADYRQT

-806 KSINADKSGALVYV
+806 KSINAEKSGSLIYV
-820 GLVNG
+820 GLVSG

-835 GIAIRTSLETVA
+835 GVAIRTSLDSIA
-847 DTSRSTKGVK
+847 DSSRSTKGVR
-857 VIRIDDEKSRIQ
+857 VIQIKDNSKIQ
-869 SVAVLDVEQIEKEV
+869 SVAILDIEHIEQEV
-883 EEEISRTQELML
+883 EKEISRTQELML
-895 QGLAKTGEISL
+895 NNMNNT
-906 DNSQPPVSIDDNQID
+906 NSNDSDDNQ
-921 NIDGSDDQNE
+921 

>member
-1 MAFLDDEEDK
+1 MFFNDEDEDK
-11 KVDDIIDEDDDS
+11 KNKEIINDDEDS
-23 KYMGNTDE
+23 KYYDHTEE
-31 LKVVFQEESEVKKIV
+31 LKVVFSDESEVKKIV
-46 VEEEEE
+46 IDDEEE
-52 IIPQENEE
+52 IIPQNDEE
-60 YQVQSQLISEET
+60 YQVKSQLIEEET
-72 EFLAPVNV
+72 EFLAPINV

-214 NYDGSELEPLVLPA
+214 NYDGSEQEPTVLPA

-234 ISGSVGIAVGM
+234 VSGSVGIAVGM

-281 PDFPTGAIILG
+281 PDFPTGATILG
-292 RKGIVDAYT
+292 RKGIIDAYT
-301 TGRGSIITRSK
+301 TGKGSIITRSK

-332 EVRKPLMIEKIATL
+332 EVKKPAMIEKIATL
-346 VKEKKVEGIT
+346 IKDKKIDGIV

-381 LLNQLFKLTNLQTN
+381 MLNQLFKLTNLQIN
-395 YSCNMIA
+395 YSANMIA
-402 LVDNEPKLLN
+402 LVNNEPKLLN
-412 LKDALNVYLQ
+412 LKSALQVYLN
-422 HQINVVSRRTQ
+422 HQIDVVTRRVQ
-433 FDLEKAEARAHIL
+433 FDLEKAKARAHIL

-452 INNIDEIIKI
+452 VNNIDEIIKI
-462 IRNSKTDAEAQEK
+462 IRNSKTDAEAQATMMEVFSLSDK
-475 MQAQFNLSEKQSK
+475 QAK

-502 IEKMNEELE
+502 IEKMNEELN
-511 ELNKAITNFKEILAD
+511 ELNEMIRNFEEILANHA
-526 RIKLIQLIIDELT
+526 KLIQLIIDELT
-539 IIKEKYGDERRTEI
+539 VIKDKYSDERRTEI
-553 DVNNFGDISDEDL
+553 DINNFGDISDEDL
-566 IPEKNIIITMS
+566 IPEKNILITMS
-577 AKGYVKRVP
+577 AKGYVKRIP
-586 LIEYKVQRR
+586 LIEYRVQKR
-595 GGVGSQTQTTY
+595 GGVGSSTQTTY
-606 SDDDVAKIISTTTH
+606 SDDDVAKILSTTTH
-620 TDLLVFTSYGK
+620 TDLLIFTSFGK

-652 LNLIQIEKE
+652 LNLIQIEKD
-661 ERVVS
+661 ERVIS
-666 LLTTNTYNDDEYL
+666 LLTTNSYDDDEFL
-679 VTVTKL
+679 VTITKS
-685 GIIKRTPIAQYQRIN
+685 GIIKRTPISQYQRIN

-706 LNMREGD
+706 LSMREGD
-713 ELIKAMKVKENDEI
+713 ELVKAMKVKANDEI
-727 IIGASNGKVVR
+727 ILGASNGKVVR
-738 FSLDQVRPMSRTAT
+738 FSADEVRPMSRTAT

-759 DENEKAKVIGASN
+759 DNPDKEYIIGASN
-772 TSEGKMV
+772 TSEGNVV

-786 FGKKTELEQYRQT
+786 FGKKTSLADYRQT

-806 KSINADKSGALVYV
+806 KSINAEKSGSLIYV
-820 GLVNG
+820 GLVSG

-835 GIAIRTSLETVA
+835 GVAIRTSLDSIA
-847 DTSRSTKGVK
+847 DSSRSTKGVR
-857 VIRIDDEKSRIQ
+857 VIQIKDNSKIQ
-869 SVAVLDVEQIEKEV
+869 SVAILDIEHIEQEV
-883 EEEISRTQELML
+883 EKEISRTQELML
-895 QGLAKTGEISL
+895 NNMNNT
-906 DNSQPPVSIDDNQID
+906 NSNDSDDNQ
-921 NIDGSDDQNE
+921 

>member
-1 MAFLDDEEDK
+1 MFFNNEDEDK
-11 KVDDIIDEDDDS
+11 KNKEIINDDEDS
-23 KYMGNTDE
+23 KYYDHTEE
-31 LKVVFQEESEVKKIV
+31 LKVVFSDESEVKKIIIDD
-46 VEEEEE
+46 EEE
-52 IIPQENEE
+52 IIPQNNEE
-60 YQVQSQLISEET
+60 YKVKSQLIDEET
-72 EFLAPVNV
+72 EFLAPINV

-214 NYDGSELEPLVLPA
+214 NYDGSEQEPTVLPA

-234 ISGSVGIAVGM
+234 VSGSVGIAVGM

-281 PDFPTGAIILG
+281 PDFPTGATILG
-292 RKGIVDAYT
+292 RKGIIDAYT
-301 TGRGSIITRSK
+301 TGKGSIITRSK

-332 EVRKPLMIEKIATL
+332 EVKKPAMIEKIATL
-346 VKEKKVEGIT
+346 IKDKKIDGIV

-370 IELRKNIVPEV
+370 IELRKNVVPEV
-381 LLNQLFKLTNLQTN
+381 MLNQLFKLTNLQIN
-395 YSCNMIA
+395 YSANMIA
-402 LVDNEPKLLN
+402 LVNNEPKLLN
-412 LKDALNVYLQ
+412 LKSALQVYLN
-422 HQINVVSRRTQ
+422 HQIDVVTRRVQ
-433 FDLEKAEARAHIL
+433 FDLEKAKARAHIL

-452 INNIDEIIKI
+452 VNNIDEIIKI
-462 IRNSKTDAEAQEK
+462 IRNSKTDAEAQATMMEVFSLSDK
-475 MQAQFNLSEKQSK
+475 QAK

-502 IEKMNEELE
+502 IEKMNEELN
-511 ELNKAITNFKEILAD
+511 ELNEMIRNFEEILANHA
-526 RIKLIQLIIDELT
+526 KLIQLIIDELT
-539 IIKEKYGDERRTEI
+539 VIKDKYSDERRTEI
-553 DVNNFGDISDEDL
+553 DINNFGDISDEDL
-566 IPEKNIIITMS
+566 IPEKNILITMS
-577 AKGYVKRVP
+577 AKGYVKRIP
-586 LIEYKVQRR
+586 LIEYRVQKR
-595 GGVGSQTQTTY
+595 GGVGSSTQTTY
-606 SDDDVAKIISTTTH
+606 SDDDVAKILSTTTH
-620 TDLLVFTSYGK
+620 TDLLIFTSFGK

-652 LNLIQIEKE
+652 LNLIQIEKD
-661 ERVVS
+661 ERVIS
-666 LLTTNTYNDDEYL
+666 LLTTNSYDDDEFL
-679 VTVTKL
+679 VTITKS
-685 GIIKRTPIAQYQRIN
+685 GIIKRTPISQYQRIN

-706 LNMREGD
+706 LSMREGD
-713 ELIKAMKVKENDEI
+713 ELVKAMKVKANDEI
-727 IIGASNGKVVR
+727 ILGASNGKVVR
-738 FSLDQVRPMSRTAT
+738 FSADEVRPMSRTAT

-759 DENEKAKVIGASN
+759 DNPDKEYIIGASN
-772 TSEGKMV
+772 TSEGNVV

-786 FGKKTELEQYRQT
+786 FGKKTSLADYRQT

-806 KSINADKSGALVYV
+806 KSINAEKSGSLIYV
-820 GLVNG
+820 GLVSG

-835 GIAIRTSLETVA
+835 GVAIRTSLDSIA
-847 DTSRSTKGVK
+847 DSSRSTKGVR
-857 VIRIDDEKSRIQ
+857 VIQIKDNSKIQ
-869 SVAVLDVEQIEKEV
+869 SVAILDIEHIEQEV
-883 EEEISRTQELML
+883 EKEISRTQELML
-895 QGLAKTGEISL
+895 NNMNNT
-906 DNSQPPVSIDDNQID
+906 NSNDSDDNQ
-921 NIDGSDDQNE
+921 

>member
-1 MAFLDDEEDK
+1 MFFNDEDEDK
-11 KVDDIIDEDDDS
+11 KNKEIINDDEDS
-23 KYMGNTDE
+23 KYYDHTEE
-31 LKVVFQEESEVKKIV
+31 LKVVFSDESEVKKIV
-46 VEEEEE
+46 IDDEEE
-52 IIPQENEE
+52 IIPQNNEE
-60 YQVQSQLISEET
+60 YQVKSQLIEEET
-72 EFLAPVNV
+72 EFLAPINV

-214 NYDGSELEPLVLPA
+214 NYDGSEQEPTVLPA

-234 ISGSVGIAVGM
+234 VSGSVGIAVGM

-281 PDFPTGAIILG
+281 PDFPTGATILG
-292 RKGIVDAYT
+292 RKGIIDAYT
-301 TGRGSIITRSK
+301 TGKGSIITRSK

-332 EVRKPLMIEKIATL
+332 EVKKPAMIEKIATL
-346 VKEKKVEGIT
+346 IKDKKIDGIV

-370 IELRKNIVPEV
+370 IELRKNVVPEV
-381 LLNQLFKLTNLQTN
+381 MLNQLFKLTNLQIN
-395 YSCNMIA
+395 YSANMIA
-402 LVDNEPKLLN
+402 LVNNEPKLLN
-412 LKDALNVYLQ
+412 LKSALQVYLN
-422 HQINVVSRRTQ
+422 HQIDVVTRRVQ
-433 FDLEKAEARAHIL
+433 FDLEKAKARAHIL

-452 INNIDEIIKI
+452 VNNIDEIIKI
-462 IRNSKTDAEAQEK
+462 IRNSKTDAEAQATMMEVFSLSDK
-475 MQAQFNLSEKQSK
+475 QAK

-502 IEKMNEELE
+502 IEKMNEELN
-511 ELNKAITNFKEILAD
+511 ELNEMIRNFEEILANHA
-526 RIKLIQLIIDELT
+526 KLIQLIIDELT
-539 IIKEKYGDERRTEI
+539 VIKDKYSDERRTEI
-553 DVNNFGDISDEDL
+553 DINNFGDISDEDL
-566 IPEKNIIITMS
+566 IPEKNILITMS
-577 AKGYVKRVP
+577 AKGYVKRIP
-586 LIEYKVQRR
+586 LIEYRVQKR
-595 GGVGSQTQTTY
+595 GGVGSSTQTTY
-606 SDDDVAKIISTTTH
+606 SDDDVAKILSTTTH
-620 TDLLVFTSYGK
+620 TDLLIFTSFGK

-652 LNLIQIEKE
+652 LNLIQIEKD
-661 ERVVS
+661 ERVIS
-666 LLTTNTYNDDEYL
+666 LLTTNSYNDDEFL
-679 VTVTKL
+679 VTITKS
-685 GIIKRTPIAQYQRIN
+685 GIIKRTPISQYQRIN

-706 LNMREGD
+706 LSMREGD
-713 ELIKAMKVKENDEI
+713 ELVKAMKVKANDEI
-727 IIGASNGKVVR
+727 ILGASNGKVVR
-738 FSLDQVRPMSRTAT
+738 FSADEVRPMSRTAT

-759 DENEKAKVIGASN
+759 DNPDKEYIIGASN
-772 TSEGKMV
+772 TSEGNVV

-786 FGKKTELEQYRQT
+786 FGKKTSLADYRQT

-806 KSINADKSGALVYV
+806 KSINAEKSGSLIYV
-820 GLVNG
+820 GLVSG

-835 GIAIRTSLETVA
+835 GVAIRTSLDSIA
-847 DTSRSTKGVK
+847 DSSRSTKGVR
-857 VIRIDDEKSRIQ
+857 VIQIKDNSKIQ
-869 SVAVLDVEQIEKEV
+869 SVAILDIEHIEQEV
-883 EEEISRTQELML
+883 EKEISRTQELML
-895 QGLAKTGEISL
+895 NNMNNT
-906 DNSQPPVSIDDNQID
+906 NSNDSDDNQ
-921 NIDGSDDQNE
+921 

>member
-1 MAFLDDEEDK
+1 MFFNDEDEDK
-11 KVDDIIDEDDDS
+11 KNKEIINDDEDS
-23 KYMGNTDE
+23 KYYDHTEE
-31 LKVVFQEESEVKKIV
+31 LKVVFSDESEVKKIIIDD
-46 VEEEEE
+46 EEE
-52 IIPQENEE
+52 IIPQNDEE
-60 YQVQSQLISEET
+60 YQVKSQLIDKET
-72 EFLAPVNV
+72 EFLAPINV

-214 NYDGSELEPLVLPA
+214 NYDGSEQEPTVLPA

-234 ISGSVGIAVGM
+234 VSGSVGIAVGM

-281 PDFPTGAIILG
+281 PDFPTGATILG
-292 RKGIVDAYT
+292 RKGIIDAYT
-301 TGRGSIITRSK
+301 TGKGSIITRSK

-332 EVRKPLMIEKIATL
+332 EVKKPAMIEKIATL
-346 VKEKKVEGIT
+346 IKDKKIDGIV

-381 LLNQLFKLTNLQTN
+381 MLNQLFKLTNLQIN
-395 YSCNMIA
+395 YSANMIA
-402 LVDNEPKLLN
+402 LVNNEPKLLN
-412 LKDALNVYLQ
+412 LKSALQVYLN
-422 HQINVVSRRTQ
+422 HQIDVVTRRVQ
-433 FDLEKAEARAHIL
+433 FDLEKAKARAHIL

-452 INNIDEIIKI
+452 VNNIDEIIKI
-462 IRNSKTDAEAQEK
+462 IRNSKTDAEAQATMMEVFSLSDK
-475 MQAQFNLSEKQSK
+475 QAK

-502 IEKMNEELE
+502 IEKMNEELN
-511 ELNKAITNFKEILAD
+511 ELNEMIRNFEEILANHA
-526 RIKLIQLIIDELT
+526 KLIQLIIDELT
-539 IIKEKYGDERRTEI
+539 VIKDKYSDERRTEI
-553 DVNNFGDISDEDL
+553 DINNFGDISDEDL
-566 IPEKNIIITMS
+566 IPEKNILITMS
-577 AKGYVKRVP
+577 AKGYVKRIP
-586 LIEYKVQRR
+586 LIEYRVQKR
-595 GGVGSQTQTTY
+595 GGVGSSTQTTY
-606 SDDDVAKIISTTTH
+606 SDDDVAKILSTTTH
-620 TDLLVFTSYGK
+620 TDLLIFTSFGK

-652 LNLIQIEKE
+652 LNLIQIEKD
-661 ERVVS
+661 ERVIS
-666 LLTTNTYNDDEYL
+666 LLTTNSYDDDEFL
-679 VTVTKL
+679 VTITKS
-685 GIIKRTPIAQYQRIN
+685 GIIKRTPISQYQRIN

-706 LNMREGD
+706 LSMREGD
-713 ELIKAMKVKENDEI
+713 ELVKAMKVKANDEI
-727 IIGASNGKVVR
+727 ILGASNGKVVR
-738 FSLDQVRPMSRTAT
+738 FSADEVRPMSRTAT

-759 DENEKAKVIGASN
+759 DNPDKEYIIGASN
-772 TSEGKMV
+772 TSEGNVV

-786 FGKKTELEQYRQT
+786 FGKKTSLADYRQT

-806 KSINADKSGALVYV
+806 KSINAEKSGSLIYV
-820 GLVNG
+820 GLVSG

-835 GIAIRTSLETVA
+835 GVAIRTSLDSIA
-847 DTSRSTKGVK
+847 DSSRSTKGVR
-857 VIRIDDEKSRIQ
+857 VIQIKDNSKIQ
-869 SVAVLDVEQIEKEV
+869 SVAILDIEHIEQEV
-883 EEEISRTQELML
+883 EKEISRTQELML
-895 QGLAKTGEISL
+895 NNMNNT
-906 DNSQPPVSIDDNQID
+906 NSNDSDDNQ
-921 NIDGSDDQNE
+921 

>member
-1 MAFLDDEEDK
+1 MYFNDEDEDK
-11 KVDDIIDEDDDS
+11 KNKEIINDDEDS
-23 KYMGNTDE
+23 KYYDHTEE
-31 LKVVFQEESEVKKIV
+31 LKVVFSDESEVKKIIIDD
-46 VEEEEE
+46 EEE
-52 IIPQENEE
+52 IIPQNNEE
-60 YQVQSQLISEET
+60 YQVKSQLIDEET
-72 EFLAPVNV
+72 EFLAPINV

-214 NYDGSELEPLVLPA
+214 NYDGSEQEPTVLPA

-234 ISGSVGIAVGM
+234 VSGSVGIAVGM

-281 PDFPTGAIILG
+281 PDFPTGATILG
-292 RKGIVDAYT
+292 RKGIIDAYT
-301 TGRGSIITRSK
+301 TGKGSIITRSK

-332 EVRKPLMIEKIATL
+332 EVKKPAMIEKIATL
-346 VKEKKVEGIT
+346 IKDKKIDGIV

-370 IELRKNIVPEV
+370 IELRKNVVPEV
-381 LLNQLFKLTNLQTN
+381 MLNQLFKLTNLQIN
-395 YSCNMIA
+395 YSANMIA
-402 LVDNEPKLLN
+402 LVNNEPKLLN
-412 LKDALNVYLQ
+412 LKSALQVYLN
-422 HQINVVSRRTQ
+422 HQIDVVTRRVQ
-433 FDLEKAEARAHIL
+433 FDLEKAKARAHIL

-452 INNIDEIIKI
+452 VNNIDEIIKI
-462 IRNSKTDAEAQEK
+462 IRNSKTDAEAQATMMEVFSLSDK
-475 MQAQFNLSEKQSK
+475 QAK

-502 IEKMNEELE
+502 IEKMNEELN
-511 ELNKAITNFKEILAD
+511 ELNEMIRNFEEILANHA
-526 RIKLIQLIIDELT
+526 KLIQLIIDELT
-539 IIKEKYGDERRTEI
+539 VIKDKYSDERRTEI
-553 DVNNFGDISDEDL
+553 DINNFGDISDEDL
-566 IPEKNIIITMS
+566 IPEKNILITMS
-577 AKGYVKRVP
+577 AKGYVKRIP
-586 LIEYKVQRR
+586 LIEYRVQKR
-595 GGVGSQTQTTY
+595 GGVGSSTQTTY
-606 SDDDVAKIISTTTH
+606 SDDDVAKILSTTTH
-620 TDLLVFTSYGK
+620 TDLLIFTSFGK

-652 LNLIQIEKE
+652 LNLIQIEKD
-661 ERVVS
+661 ERVIS
-666 LLTTNTYNDDEYL
+666 LLTTNSYDDDEFL
-679 VTVTKL
+679 VTITKS
-685 GIIKRTPIAQYQRIN
+685 GIIKRTPISQYQRIN

-706 LNMREGD
+706 LSMREGD
-713 ELIKAMKVKENDEI
+713 ELVKAMKVKANDEI
-727 IIGASNGKVVR
+727 ILGASNGKVVR
-738 FSLDQVRPMSRTAT
+738 FSADEVRPMSRTAT

-759 DENEKAKVIGASN
+759 DNPDKEYIIGASN
-772 TSEGKMV
+772 TSEGNVV

-786 FGKKTELEQYRQT
+786 FGKKTSLADYRQT

-806 KSINADKSGALVYV
+806 KSINAEKSGSLIYV
-820 GLVNG
+820 GLVSG

-835 GIAIRTSLETVA
+835 GVAIRTSLDSIA
-847 DTSRSTKGVK
+847 DSSRSTKGVR
-857 VIRIDDEKSRIQ
+857 VIQIKDNSKIQ
-869 SVAVLDVEQIEKEV
+869 SVAILDIEHIEQEV
-883 EEEISRTQELML
+883 EKEISRTQELML
-895 QGLAKTGEISL
+895 NNMNNT
-906 DNSQPPVSIDDNQID
+906 NSNDSDDNQ
-921 NIDGSDDQNE
+921 

>member
-1 MAFLDDEEDK
+1 MFFNDEDEDK
-11 KVDDIIDEDDDS
+11 KNKEIINDDEDS
-23 KYMGNTDE
+23 KYYDHTEE
-31 LKVVFQEESEVKKIV
+31 LKVVFSDESEVKKIV
-46 VEEEEE
+46 IDDEEE
-52 IIPQENEE
+52 IIPQNNEE
-60 YQVQSQLISEET
+60 YKVKSQLIDEET
-72 EFLAPVNV
+72 EFLAPINV

-214 NYDGSELEPLVLPA
+214 NYDGSEQEPTVLPA

-234 ISGSVGIAVGM
+234 VSGSVGIAVGM

-281 PDFPTGAIILG
+281 PDFPTGATILG
-292 RKGIVDAYT
+292 RKGIIDAYT
-301 TGRGSIITRSK
+301 TGKGSIITRSK

-332 EVRKPLMIEKIATL
+332 EVKKPAMIEKIATL
-346 VKEKKVEGIT
+346 IKDKKIDGIV

-370 IELRKNIVPEV
+370 IELRKNVVPEV
-381 LLNQLFKLTNLQTN
+381 MLNQLFKLTNLQIN
-395 YSCNMIA
+395 YSANMIA
-402 LVDNEPKLLN
+402 LVNNEPKLLN
-412 LKDALNVYLQ
+412 LKSALQVYLN
-422 HQINVVSRRTQ
+422 HQIDVVTRRVQ
-433 FDLEKAEARAHIL
+433 FDLEKAKARAHIL

-452 INNIDEIIKI
+452 VNNIDEIIKI
-462 IRNSKTDAEAQEK
+462 IRNSKTDAEAQATMMEVFSLSDK
-475 MQAQFNLSEKQSK
+475 QAK

-502 IEKMNEELE
+502 IEKMNEELN
-511 ELNKAITNFKEILAD
+511 ELNEMIRNFEEILANHA
-526 RIKLIQLIIDELT
+526 KLIQLIIDELT
-539 IIKEKYGDERRTEI
+539 VIKDKYSDERRTEI
-553 DVNNFGDISDEDL
+553 DINNFGDISDEDL
-566 IPEKNIIITMS
+566 IPEKNILITMS
-577 AKGYVKRVP
+577 AKGYVKRIP
-586 LIEYKVQRR
+586 LIEYRVQKR
-595 GGVGSQTQTTY
+595 GGVGSSTQTTY
-606 SDDDVAKIISTTTH
+606 SDDDVAKILSTTTH
-620 TDLLVFTSYGK
+620 TDLLIFTSFGK

-652 LNLIQIEKE
+652 LNLIQIEKD
-661 ERVVS
+661 ERVIS
-666 LLTTNTYNDDEYL
+666 LLTTNSYDDDEFL
-679 VTVTKL
+679 VTITKS
-685 GIIKRTPIAQYQRIN
+685 GIIKRTPISQYQRIN

-706 LNMREGD
+706 LSMREGD
-713 ELIKAMKVKENDEI
+713 ELVKAMKVKANDEI
-727 IIGASNGKVVR
+727 ILGASNGKVVR
-738 FSLDQVRPMSRTAT
+738 FSADEVRPMSRTAT

-759 DENEKAKVIGASN
+759 DNPDKEYIIGASN
-772 TSEGKMV
+772 TSEGNVV

-786 FGKKTELEQYRQT
+786 FGKKTSLADYRQT

-806 KSINADKSGALVYV
+806 KSINAEKSGSLIYV
-820 GLVNG
+820 GLVSG

-835 GIAIRTSLETVA
+835 GVAIRTSLDSIA
-847 DTSRSTKGVK
+847 DSSRSTKGVR
-857 VIRIDDEKSRIQ
+857 VIQIKDNSKIQ
-869 SVAVLDVEQIEKEV
+869 SVAILDIEHIEQEV
-883 EEEISRTQELML
+883 EKEISRTQELML
-895 QGLAKTGEISL
+895 NNMNNT
-906 DNSQPPVSIDDNQID
+906 NSNDSDDNQ
-921 NIDGSDDQNE
+921 

>member
-1 MAFLDDEEDK
+1 MFFNDEDEDK
-11 KVDDIIDEDDDS
+11 KNKEIINDDEDS
-23 KYMGNTDE
+23 KYYDHTDE
-31 LKVVFQEESEVKKIV
+31 LKVVFSDESEVKKIIIDD
-46 VEEEEE
+46 EEE
-52 IIPQENEE
+52 IIPQNNEE
-60 YQVQSQLISEET
+60 YQVKSQLIDEET
-72 EFLAPVNV
+72 EFLAPINV

-214 NYDGSELEPLVLPA
+214 NYDGSEQEPTVLPA

-234 ISGSVGIAVGM
+234 VSGSVGIAVGM

-281 PDFPTGAIILG
+281 PDFPTGATILG
-292 RKGIVDAYT
+292 RKGIIDAYT
-301 TGRGSIITRSK
+301 TGKGSIITRSK

-332 EVRKPLMIEKIATL
+332 EVKKPAMIEKIATL
-346 VKEKKVEGIT
+346 IKDKKIDGIV

-370 IELRKNIVPEV
+370 IELRKNVVPEV
-381 LLNQLFKLTNLQTN
+381 MLNQLFKLTNLQIN
-395 YSCNMIA
+395 YSANMIA
-402 LVDNEPKLLN
+402 LVNNEPKLLN
-412 LKDALNVYLQ
+412 LKSALQVYLN
-422 HQINVVSRRTQ
+422 HQIDVVTRRVQ
-433 FDLEKAEARAHIL
+433 FDLEKAKARAHIL

-452 INNIDEIIKI
+452 VNNIDEIIKI
-462 IRNSKTDAEAQEK
+462 IRNSKTDAEAQATMMEVFSLSDK
-475 MQAQFNLSEKQSK
+475 QAK

-502 IEKMNEELE
+502 IEKMNEELN
-511 ELNKAITNFKEILAD
+511 ELNEMIRNFEEILANHA
-526 RIKLIQLIIDELT
+526 KLIQLIIDELT
-539 IIKEKYGDERRTEI
+539 VIKDKYSDERRTEI
-553 DVNNFGDISDEDL
+553 DINNFGDISDEDL
-566 IPEKNIIITMS
+566 IPEKNILITMS
-577 AKGYVKRVP
+577 AKGYVKRIP
-586 LIEYKVQRR
+586 LIEYRVQKR
-595 GGVGSQTQTTY
+595 GGVGSSTQTTY
-606 SDDDVAKIISTTTH
+606 SDDDVAKILSTTTH
-620 TDLLVFTSYGK
+620 TDLLIFTSFGK

-652 LNLIQIEKE
+652 LNLIQIEKD
-661 ERVVS
+661 ERVIS
-666 LLTTNTYNDDEYL
+666 LLTTNSYDDDEFL
-679 VTVTKL
+679 VTITKS
-685 GIIKRTPIAQYQRIN
+685 GIIKRTPISQYQRIN

-706 LNMREGD
+706 LSMREGD
-713 ELIKAMKVKENDEI
+713 ELVKAMKVKANDEI
-727 IIGASNGKVVR
+727 ILGASNGKVVR
-738 FSLDQVRPMSRTAT
+738 FSADEVRPMSRTAT

-759 DENEKAKVIGASN
+759 DNPDKEYIIGASN
-772 TSEGKMV
+772 TSEGNVV

-786 FGKKTELEQYRQT
+786 FGKKTSLADYRQT

-806 KSINADKSGALVYV
+806 KSINAEKSGSLIYV
-820 GLVNG
+820 GLVSG

-835 GIAIRTSLETVA
+835 GVAIRTSLDSIA
-847 DTSRSTKGVK
+847 DSSRSTKGVR
-857 VIRIDDEKSRIQ
+857 VIQIKDNSKIQ
-869 SVAVLDVEQIEKEV
+869 SVAILDIEHIEQEV
-883 EEEISRTQELML
+883 EKEISRTQELML
-895 QGLAKTGEISL
+895 NNMNNT
-906 DNSQPPVSIDDNQID
+906 NSNDSDDNQ
-921 NIDGSDDQNE
+921 

>member
-1 MAFLDDEEDK
+1 MFFNDEDEDK
-11 KVDDIIDEDDDS
+11 KNKEIINDDEDS
-23 KYMGNTDE
+23 KYYDHTDE
-31 LKVVFQEESEVKKIV
+31 LKVVFSDESEVKKIIIDD
-46 VEEEEE
+46 EEE
-52 IIPQENEE
+52 IIPQNNEE
-60 YQVQSQLISEET
+60 YQVKSQLIDEET
-72 EFLAPVNV
+72 EFLAPINV

-214 NYDGSELEPLVLPA
+214 NYDGSEQEPTVLPA

-234 ISGSVGIAVGM
+234 VSGSVGIAVGM

-281 PDFPTGAIILG
+281 PDFPTGATILG
-292 RKGIVDAYT
+292 RKGIIDAYT
-301 TGRGSIITRSK
+301 TGKGSIITRSK

-332 EVRKPLMIEKIATL
+332 EVKKPAMIEKIATL
-346 VKEKKVEGIT
+346 IKDKKIDGIV

-381 LLNQLFKLTNLQTN
+381 MLNQLFKLTNLQIN
-395 YSCNMIA
+395 YSANMIA
-402 LVDNEPKLLN
+402 LVNNEPKLLN
-412 LKDALNVYLQ
+412 LKSALQVYLN
-422 HQINVVSRRTQ
+422 HQIDVVTRRVQ
-433 FDLEKAEARAHIL
+433 FDLEKAKARAHIL

-452 INNIDEIIKI
+452 VNNIDEIIKI
-462 IRNSKTDAEAQEK
+462 IRNSKTDAEAQATMMEVFSLSDK
-475 MQAQFNLSEKQSK
+475 QAK

-502 IEKMNEELE
+502 IEKMNEELN
-511 ELNKAITNFKEILAD
+511 ELNEMIRNFEEILANHA
-526 RIKLIQLIIDELT
+526 KLIQLIIDELT
-539 IIKEKYGDERRTEI
+539 VIKDKYSDERRTEI
-553 DVNNFGDISDEDL
+553 DINNFGDISDEDL
-566 IPEKNIIITMS
+566 IPEKNILITMS
-577 AKGYVKRVP
+577 AKGYVKRIP
-586 LIEYKVQRR
+586 LIEYRVQKR
-595 GGVGSQTQTTY
+595 GGVGSSTQTTY
-606 SDDDVAKIISTTTH
+606 SDDDVAKILSTTTH
-620 TDLLVFTSYGK
+620 TDLLIFTSFGK

-652 LNLIQIEKE
+652 LNLIQIEKD
-661 ERVVS
+661 ERVIS
-666 LLTTNTYNDDEYL
+666 LLTTNSYDDDEFL
-679 VTVTKL
+679 VTITKS
-685 GIIKRTPIAQYQRIN
+685 GIIKRTPISQYQRIN

-706 LNMREGD
+706 LSMREGD
-713 ELIKAMKVKENDEI
+713 ELVKAMKVKANDEI
-727 IIGASNGKVVR
+727 ILGASNGKVVR
-738 FSLDQVRPMSRTAT
+738 FSADEVRPMSRTAT

-759 DENEKAKVIGASN
+759 DNPDKEYIIGASN
-772 TSEGKMV
+772 TSEGNVV

-786 FGKKTELEQYRQT
+786 FGKKTSLADYRQT

-806 KSINADKSGALVYV
+806 KSINAEKSGSLIYV
-820 GLVNG
+820 GLVSG

-835 GIAIRTSLETVA
+835 GVAIRTSLDSIA
-847 DTSRSTKGVK
+847 DSSRSTKGVR
-857 VIRIDDEKSRIQ
+857 VIQIKDNSKIQ
-869 SVAVLDVEQIEKEV
+869 SVAILDIEHIEQEV
-883 EEEISRTQELML
+883 EKEISRTQELML
-895 QGLAKTGEISL
+895 NNMNNT
-906 DNSQPPVSIDDNQID
+906 NSNDSDDNQ
-921 NIDGSDDQNE
+921 

>member
-1 MAFLDDEEDK
+1 MFFNDEDEDK
-11 KVDDIIDEDDDS
+11 KNKEIINDDEDS
-23 KYMGNTDE
+23 KYYDHTEE
-31 LKVVFQEESEVKKIV
+31 LKVVFSDESEVKKIV
-46 VEEEEE
+46 IDDEEE
-52 IIPQENEE
+52 IIPQNNEE
-60 YQVQSQLISEET
+60 YKVKSQLIDEET
-72 EFLAPVNV
+72 EFLAPINV

-214 NYDGSELEPLVLPA
+214 NYDGSEQEPTVLPA

-234 ISGSVGIAVGM
+234 VSGSVGIAVGM

-281 PDFPTGAIILG
+281 PDFPTGATILG
-292 RKGIVDAYT
+292 RKGIIDAYT
-301 TGRGSIITRSK
+301 TGKGSIITRSK

-332 EVRKPLMIEKIATL
+332 EVKKPAMIEKIATL
-346 VKEKKVEGIT
+346 IKDKKIDGIV

-370 IELRKNIVPEV
+370 IELRKNVVPEV
-381 LLNQLFKLTNLQTN
+381 MLNQLFKLTNLQIN
-395 YSCNMIA
+395 YSANMIA
-402 LVDNEPKLLN
+402 LVNNEPKLLN
-412 LKDALNVYLQ
+412 LKSALQVYLN
-422 HQINVVSRRTQ
+422 HQIDVVTRRVQ
-433 FDLEKAEARAHIL
+433 FDLEKAKARAHIL

-452 INNIDEIIKI
+452 VNNIDEIIKI
-462 IRNSKTDAEAQEK
+462 IRNSKTDAEAQATMMEVFSLSDK
-475 MQAQFNLSEKQSK
+475 QAK

-502 IEKMNEELE
+502 IEKMNEELN
-511 ELNKAITNFKEILAD
+511 ELNEMIRNFEEILANHA
-526 RIKLIQLIIDELT
+526 KLIQLIIDEL
-539 IIKEKYGDERRTEI
+539 IVIKDKYSDERRTEI
-553 DVNNFGDISDEDL
+553 DINNFGDISDEDL
-566 IPEKNIIITMS
+566 IPEKNILITMS
-577 AKGYVKRVP
+577 AKGYVKRIP
-586 LIEYKVQRR
+586 LIEYRVQKR
-595 GGVGSQTQTTY
+595 GGVGSSTQTTY
-606 SDDDVAKIISTTTH
+606 SDDDVAKILSTTTH
-620 TDLLVFTSYGK
+620 TDLLIFTSFGK

-652 LNLIQIEKE
+652 LNLIQIEKD
-661 ERVVS
+661 ERVIS
-666 LLTTNTYNDDEYL
+666 LLTTNSYDDDEFL
-679 VTVTKL
+679 VTITKS
-685 GIIKRTPIAQYQRIN
+685 GIIKRTPISQYQRIN

-706 LNMREGD
+706 LSMREGD
-713 ELIKAMKVKENDEI
+713 ELVKAMKVKANDEI
-727 IIGASNGKVVR
+727 ILGASNGKVVR
-738 FSLDQVRPMSRTAT
+738 FSADEVRPMSRTAT

-759 DENEKAKVIGASN
+759 DNPDKEYIIGASN
-772 TSEGKMV
+772 TSEGNVV

-786 FGKKTELEQYRQT
+786 FGKKTSLADYRQT

-806 KSINADKSGALVYV
+806 KSINAEKSGSLIYV
-820 GLVNG
+820 GLVSG

-835 GIAIRTSLETVA
+835 GVAIRTSLDSIA
-847 DTSRSTKGVK
+847 DSSRSTKGVR
-857 VIRIDDEKSRIQ
+857 VIQIKDNSKIQ
-869 SVAVLDVEQIEKEV
+869 SVAILDIEHIEQEV
-883 EEEISRTQELML
+883 EKEISRTQELML
-895 QGLAKTGEISL
+895 NNVNNT
-906 DNSQPPVSIDDNQID
+906 NSNDSDDNW
-921 NIDGSDDQNE
+921 

>member
-1 MAFLDDEEDK
+1 MLFFDNEEEDDK
-11 KVDDIIDEDDDS
+11 NNNNDDDS
-23 KYMGNTDE
+23 KYDGNTEE
-31 LKVVFQEESEVKKIV
+31 LKVVFSSDEEVKKIII
-46 VEEEEE
+46 EEDEE
-52 IIPQENEE
+52 IIPQNNEE
-60 YQVQSQLISEET
+60 YQVKSQLIDEET
-72 EFLAPVNV
+72 EFLAPINV

-214 NYDGSELEPLVLPA
+214 NYDGSEMEPLVLPA

-252 NLGEVIDG
+252 NLSEVIDG

-271 IEELMQYVKG
+271 IDELIHYVKG
-281 PDFPTGAIILG
+281 PDFPTGATILG
-292 RKGIVDAYT
+292 KKGIVDAYK

-312 THIELLKNGKSR
+312 THIEVLKNGKSR

-332 EVRKPLMIEKIATL
+332 EVKKPAMIEKIAML
-346 VKEKKVEGIT
+346 VKEKRIEGIT
-356 DLRDETSRKGIRVV
+356 DLRDETSRKGIRIV

-395 YSCNMIA
+395 YSVNMIA
-402 LVDNEPKLLN
+402 LVNNEPKLLN
-412 LKDALNVYLQ
+412 LKQVLEVYLN
-422 HQINVVSRRTQ
+422 HQINVVSRRIQ

-446 EGLKIA
+446 DGLKIA
-452 INNIDEIIKI
+452 VNNIDEIIKI
-462 IRNSKTDAEAQEK
+462 IRNSKTDNEAQEK
-475 MQAQFNLSEKQSK
+475 IMASFNLTDKQAK
-488 AITEMRLGRLTGLA
+488 AITDMRLGRLTGLA
-502 IEKMNEELE
+502 IEKMNEELD
-511 ELNKAITNFKEILAD
+511 ELNRAISEFKEILSNKA
-526 RIKLIQLIIDELT
+526 KLIQLIIDELT
-539 IIKEKYGDERRTEI
+539 VIKEKYGDERRTEI
-553 DVNNFGDISDEDL
+553 DLNNFGDISDEDL
-566 IPEKNIIITMS
+566 IPEKNILITMS
-577 AKGYVKRVP
+577 AKGYVKRIP
-586 LIEYKVQRR
+586 LIDYKVQRR
-595 GGVGSQTQTTY
+595 GGVGSSTQTTY
-606 SDDDVAKIISTTTH
+606 NDDDVSKIISTTTH

-652 LNLIQIEKE
+652 LNLIKIEKN

-666 LLTTNTYNDDEYL
+666 LLATNEYNEDEYL
-679 VTVTKL
+679 VTITKL
-685 GIIKRTPIAQYQRIN
+685 GIIKRTPISQYQRIN
-700 RNGKIA
+700 VNGKIA
-706 LNMREGD
+706 LSMREND
-713 ELIKAMKVKENDEI
+713 ELVKVMKVKENDEI

-738 FSLDQVRPMSRTAT
+738 FSLNQVRPMSRTAT

-759 DENEKAKVIGASN
+759 DPNENATIIGASN
-772 TSEGKMV
+772 TSEGNMV
-779 LSIGANG
+779 LSIGSNG
-786 FGKKTELEQYRQT
+786 FGKKTPLDEYRIT

-806 KSINADKSGALVYV
+806 KTINTNKSGELVYV
-820 GLVNG
+820 GLVNS

-835 GIAIRTSLETVA
+835 GIAIRTSLKTIS
-847 DTSRSTKGVK
+847 DSSRSTKGVK
-857 VIRIDDEKSRIQ
+857 VIQIKDNSKIQ
-869 SVAVLDVEQIEKEV
+869 SVAILDVDQIEKEF
-883 EEEISRTQELML
+883 EEEYSKTQELIL
-895 QGLAKTGEISL
+895 Q
-906 DNSQPPVSIDDNQID
+906 NNQD
-921 NIDGSDDQNE
+921 NIETDSSEDERD

>member
-1 MAFLDDEEDK
+1 MLFFDNEEEDDK
-11 KVDDIIDEDDDS
+11 NNNNDDDS
-23 KYMGNTDE
+23 KYDGNTEE
-31 LKVVFQEESEVKKIV
+31 LKVVFSSDEEVKKIII
-46 VEEEEE
+46 EEDEE
-52 IIPQENEE
+52 IIPQNNEE
-60 YQVQSQLISEET
+60 YQVKSQLIDEET
-72 EFLAPVNV
+72 EFLAPINV

-214 NYDGSELEPLVLPA
+214 NYDGSEMEPLVLPA

-252 NLGEVIDG
+252 NLSEVIDG

-271 IEELMQYVKG
+271 IDELIHYVKG
-281 PDFPTGAIILG
+281 PDFPTGATILG
-292 RKGIVDAYT
+292 KKGIVDAYK

-312 THIELLKNGKSR
+312 THIEVLKNGKSR

-332 EVRKPLMIEKIATL
+332 EVKKPAMIEKIAML
-346 VKEKKVEGIT
+346 VKEKRIEGIT
-356 DLRDETSRKGIRVV
+356 DLRDETSRKGIRIV

-395 YSCNMIA
+395 YSVNMIA
-402 LVDNEPKLLN
+402 LVNNEPKLLN
-412 LKDALNVYLQ
+412 LKQVLEVYLN
-422 HQINVVSRRTQ
+422 HQINVVSRRIQ

-446 EGLKIA
+446 DGLKIA
-452 INNIDEIIKI
+452 VNNIDEIIKI
-462 IRNSKTDAEAQEK
+462 VRNSKTDNEAQEK
-475 MQAQFNLSEKQSK
+475 IMASFNLTDKQAK
-488 AITEMRLGRLTGLA
+488 AITDMRLGRLTGLA
-502 IEKMNEELE
+502 IEKMNEELD
-511 ELNKAITNFKEILAD
+511 ELNKAISEFKEILSNKA
-526 RIKLIQLIIDELT
+526 KLIQLIIDELT
-539 IIKEKYGDERRTEI
+539 VIKEKYGDERRTEI
-553 DVNNFGDISDEDL
+553 DLNNFGDISDEDL
-566 IPEKNIIITMS
+566 IPEKNILITMS
-577 AKGYVKRVP
+577 AKGYVKRIP
-586 LIEYKVQRR
+586 LIDYKVQRR
-595 GGVGSQTQTTY
+595 GGVGSSTQTTY
-606 SDDDVAKIISTTTH
+606 NDDDVSKIISTTTH

-652 LNLIQIEKE
+652 LNLIKIEKN

-666 LLTTNTYNDDEYL
+666 LLATNEYNEDEYL
-679 VTVTKL
+679 VTITKL
-685 GIIKRTPIAQYQRIN
+685 GIIKRTPISQYQRIN
-700 RNGKIA
+700 VNGKIA
-706 LNMREGD
+706 LSMREND
-713 ELIKAMKVKENDEI
+713 ELVKVMKVKENDEI

-738 FSLDQVRPMSRTAT
+738 FSLNQVRPMSRTAT

-759 DENEKAKVIGASN
+759 DPNEKATIIGASN
-772 TSEGKMV
+772 TSEGNMV
-779 LSIGANG
+779 LSIGSNG
-786 FGKKTELEQYRQT
+786 FGKKTPLDEYRIT

-806 KSINADKSGALVYV
+806 KTINTNKSGELVYV
-820 GLVNG
+820 GLVNS

-835 GIAIRTSLETVA
+835 GIAIRTSLKTIS
-847 DTSRSTKGVK
+847 DSSRSTKGVK
-857 VIRIDDEKSRIQ
+857 VIQIKDNSKIQ
-869 SVAVLDVEQIEKEV
+869 SVAILDVDQIEKEF
-883 EEEISRTQELML
+883 EEEYSKTQELIL
-895 QGLAKTGEISL
+895 Q
-906 DNSQPPVSIDDNQID
+906 NNQD
-921 NIDGSDDQNE
+921 NIETDSSEDERD

>member
-1 MAFLDDEEDK
+1 MFFNDEDEDK
-11 KVDDIIDEDDDS
+11 KNKEIINDDEDS
-23 KYMGNTDE
+23 KYYDHTEE
-31 LKVVFQEESEVKKIV
+31 LKVVFSDESEVKKIV
-46 VEEEEE
+46 IDDEEE
-52 IIPQENEE
+52 IIPQNDEE
-60 YQVQSQLISEET
+60 YQVKSQLIDKET
-72 EFLAPVNV
+72 EFLAPINV

-214 NYDGSELEPLVLPA
+214 NYDGSEQEPTVLPA

-234 ISGSVGIAVGM
+234 VSGSVGIAVGM

-281 PDFPTGAIILG
+281 PDFPTGATILG
-292 RKGIVDAYT
+292 RKGIIDAYT
-301 TGRGSIITRSK
+301 TGKGSIITRSK

-332 EVRKPLMIEKIATL
+332 EVKKPAMIEKIATL
-346 VKEKKVEGIT
+346 IKDKKIDGIV

-370 IELRKNIVPEV
+370 IELRKNVVPEV
-381 LLNQLFKLTNLQTN
+381 MLNQLFKLTNLQIN
-395 YSCNMIA
+395 YSANMIA
-402 LVDNEPKLLN
+402 LVNNEPKLLN
-412 LKDALNVYLQ
+412 LKSALQVYLN
-422 HQINVVSRRTQ
+422 HQIDVVTRRVQ
-433 FDLEKAEARAHIL
+433 FDLEKAKARAHIL

-452 INNIDEIIKI
+452 VNNIDEIIKI
-462 IRNSKTDAEAQEK
+462 IRNSKTDAEAQATMMEVFSLSDK
-475 MQAQFNLSEKQSK
+475 QAK

-502 IEKMNEELE
+502 IEKMNEELN
-511 ELNKAITNFKEILAD
+511 ELNEMIRNFEEILANHA
-526 RIKLIQLIIDELT
+526 KLIQLIIDELT
-539 IIKEKYGDERRTEI
+539 VIKDKYSDERRTEI
-553 DVNNFGDISDEDL
+553 DINNFGDISDEDL
-566 IPEKNIIITMS
+566 IPEKNILITMS
-577 AKGYVKRVP
+577 AKGYVKRIP
-586 LIEYKVQRR
+586 LIEYRVQKR
-595 GGVGSQTQTTY
+595 GGVGSSTQTTY
-606 SDDDVAKIISTTTH
+606 SDDDVAKILSTTTH
-620 TDLLVFTSYGK
+620 TDLLIFTSFGK

-652 LNLIQIEKE
+652 LNLIQIEKD
-661 ERVVS
+661 ERVIS
-666 LLTTNTYNDDEYL
+666 LLTTNSYDDDEFL
-679 VTVTKL
+679 VTITKS
-685 GIIKRTPIAQYQRIN
+685 GIIKRTPISQYQRIN

-706 LNMREGD
+706 LSMREGD
-713 ELIKAMKVKENDEI
+713 ELVKAMKVKANDEI
-727 IIGASNGKVVR
+727 ILGASNGKVVR
-738 FSLDQVRPMSRTAT
+738 FSADEVRPMSRTAT

-759 DENEKAKVIGASN
+759 DNPDKEYIIGASN
-772 TSEGKMV
+772 TSEGNVV

-786 FGKKTELEQYRQT
+786 FGKKTSLADYRQT

-806 KSINADKSGALVYV
+806 KSINAEKSGSLIYV
-820 GLVNG
+820 GLVSG

-835 GIAIRTSLETVA
+835 GVAIRTSLDSIA
-847 DTSRSTKGVK
+847 DSSRSTKGVR
-857 VIRIDDEKSRIQ
+857 VIQIKDNSKIQ
-869 SVAVLDVEQIEKEV
+869 SVAILDIEHIEQEV
-883 EEEISRTQELML
+883 EKEISRTQELML
-895 QGLAKTGEISL
+895 NNMNNT
-906 DNSQPPVSIDDNQID
+906 NSNDSDDNQ
-921 NIDGSDDQNE
+921 

>member
-1 MAFLDDEEDK
+1 MLFFDNEEEDDK
-11 KVDDIIDEDDDS
+11 NNNNDDDS
-23 KYMGNTDE
+23 KYNGNTEE
-31 LKVVFQEESEVKKIV
+31 LKVVFSDEEEVKKIII
-46 VEEEEE
+46 EEDEE
-52 IIPQENEE
+52 IIPQNNEE
-60 YQVQSQLISEET
+60 YQVKSQLIDEET
-72 EFLAPVNV
+72 EFLAPINV

-214 NYDGSELEPLVLPA
+214 NYDGSEMEPLVLPA

-252 NLGEVIDG
+252 NLSEVIDG

-271 IEELMQYVKG
+271 IDELIHYVKG
-281 PDFPTGAIILG
+281 PDFPTGATILG
-292 RKGIVDAYT
+292 KKGIVDAYK

-312 THIELLKNGKSR
+312 THIEVLKNGKSR

-332 EVRKPLMIEKIATL
+332 EVKKPAMIEKIAML
-346 VKEKKVEGIT
+346 VKEKRIEGIT
-356 DLRDETSRKGIRVV
+356 DLRDETSRKGIRIV

-395 YSCNMIA
+395 YSVNMIA
-402 LVDNEPKLLN
+402 LVNNEPKLLN
-412 LKDALNVYLQ
+412 LKQVLEVYLN
-422 HQINVVSRRTQ
+422 HQINVVSRRIQ

-446 EGLKIA
+446 DGLKIA
-452 INNIDEIIKI
+452 VNNIDEIIKI
-462 IRNSKTDAEAQEK
+462 VRNSKTDNEAQEK
-475 MQAQFNLSEKQSK
+475 IMASFNLTDKQAK
-488 AITEMRLGRLTGLA
+488 AITDMRLGRLTGLA
-502 IEKMNEELE
+502 IEKMNEELD
-511 ELNKAITNFKEILAD
+511 ELNKAISEFKEILSNKA
-526 RIKLIQLIIDELT
+526 KLIQLIIDELT
-539 IIKEKYGDERRTEI
+539 VIKEKYGDERRTEI
-553 DVNNFGDISDEDL
+553 DLNNFGDISDEDL
-566 IPEKNIIITMS
+566 IPEKNILITMS
-577 AKGYVKRVP
+577 AKGYVKRIP
-586 LIEYKVQRR
+586 LIDYKVQRR
-595 GGVGSQTQTTY
+595 GGVGSSTQTTY
-606 SDDDVAKIISTTTH
+606 NDDDVSKIISTTTH

-652 LNLIQIEKE
+652 LNLIKIEKN

-666 LLTTNTYNDDEYL
+666 LLATNEYNEDEYL
-679 VTVTKL
+679 VTITKL
-685 GIIKRTPIAQYQRIN
+685 GIIKRTPISQYQRIN
-700 RNGKIA
+700 VNGKIA
-706 LNMREGD
+706 LSMREND
-713 ELIKAMKVKENDEI
+713 ELVKVMKVKENDEI

-738 FSLDQVRPMSRTAT
+738 FSLNQVRPMSRTAT

-759 DENEKAKVIGASN
+759 DPNEKATIIGASN
-772 TSEGKMV
+772 TSEGNMV
-779 LSIGANG
+779 LSIGSNG
-786 FGKKTELEQYRQT
+786 FGKKTPLDEYRIT

-806 KSINADKSGALVYV
+806 KTINTNKSGELVYV
-820 GLVNG
+820 GLVNS

-835 GIAIRTSLETVA
+835 GIAIRTSLKTIS
-847 DTSRSTKGVK
+847 DSSRSTKGVK
-857 VIRIDDEKSRIQ
+857 VIQIKDNSKIQ
-869 SVAVLDVEQIEKEV
+869 SVAILDVDQIEKEF
-883 EEEISRTQELML
+883 EEEYSKTQELIL
-895 QGLAKTGEISL
+895 Q
-906 DNSQPPVSIDDNQID
+906 NNQD
-921 NIDGSDDQNE
+921 NIETDSSEDERD

>member
-1 MAFLDDEEDK
+1 MFFNDEDEDK
-11 KVDDIIDEDDDS
+11 KNKEIINDDEDS
-23 KYMGNTDE
+23 KYYDHTDE
-31 LKVVFQEESEVKKIV
+31 LKVVFSDESEVKKIIIDD
-46 VEEEEE
+46 EEE
-52 IIPQENEE
+52 IIPQNNEE
-60 YQVQSQLISEET
+60 YKVKSQLIDEET
-72 EFLAPVNV
+72 EFLAPINV

-214 NYDGSELEPLVLPA
+214 NYDGSEQEPTVLPA

-234 ISGSVGIAVGM
+234 VSGSVGIAVGM

-281 PDFPTGAIILG
+281 PDFPTGATILG
-292 RKGIVDAYT
+292 RKGIIDAYT
-301 TGRGSIITRSK
+301 TGKGSIITRSK

-332 EVRKPLMIEKIATL
+332 EVKKPAMIEKIATL
-346 VKEKKVEGIT
+346 IKDKKIDGIV

-370 IELRKNIVPEV
+370 IELRKNVVPEV
-381 LLNQLFKLTNLQTN
+381 MLNQLFKLTNLQIN
-395 YSCNMIA
+395 YSANMIA
-402 LVDNEPKLLN
+402 LVNNEPKLLN
-412 LKDALNVYLQ
+412 LKSALQVYLN
-422 HQINVVSRRTQ
+422 HQIDVVTRRVQ
-433 FDLEKAEARAHIL
+433 FDLEKAKARAHIL

-452 INNIDEIIKI
+452 VNNIDEIIKI
-462 IRNSKTDAEAQEK
+462 IRNSKTDAEAQATMMEVFSLSDK
-475 MQAQFNLSEKQSK
+475 QAK

-502 IEKMNEELE
+502 IEKMNEELN
-511 ELNKAITNFKEILAD
+511 ELNAMIRNFEEILANHA
-526 RIKLIQLIIDELT
+526 KLIQLIIDELT
-539 IIKEKYGDERRTEI
+539 VIKDKYSDERRTEI
-553 DVNNFGDISDEDL
+553 DINNFGDISDEDL
-566 IPEKNIIITMS
+566 IPEKNILITMS
-577 AKGYVKRVP
+577 AKGYVKRIP
-586 LIEYKVQRR
+586 LIEYRVQKR
-595 GGVGSQTQTTY
+595 GGVGSSTQTTY
-606 SDDDVAKIISTTTH
+606 SDDDVAKILSTTTH
-620 TDLLVFTSYGK
+620 TDLLIFTSFGK

-652 LNLIQIEKE
+652 LNLIQIEKD
-661 ERVVS
+661 ERVIS
-666 LLTTNTYNDDEYL
+666 LLTTNSYDDDEFL
-679 VTVTKL
+679 VTITKS
-685 GIIKRTPIAQYQRIN
+685 GIIKRTPISQYQRIN

-706 LNMREGD
+706 LSMREGD
-713 ELIKAMKVKENDEI
+713 ELVKAMKVKANDEI
-727 IIGASNGKVVR
+727 ILGASNGKVVR
-738 FSLDQVRPMSRTAT
+738 FSADEVRPMSRTAT

-759 DENEKAKVIGASN
+759 DNPDKEYIIGASN
-772 TSEGKMV
+772 TSEGNVV

-786 FGKKTELEQYRQT
+786 FGKKTSLADYRQT

-806 KSINADKSGALVYV
+806 KSINAEKSGSLIYV
-820 GLVNG
+820 GLVSG

-835 GIAIRTSLETVA
+835 GVAIRTSLDSIA
-847 DTSRSTKGVK
+847 DSSRSTKGVR
-857 VIRIDDEKSRIQ
+857 VIQIKDNSKIQ
-869 SVAVLDVEQIEKEV
+869 SVAILDIEHIEQEV
-883 EEEISRTQELML
+883 EKEISRTQELML
-895 QGLAKTGEISL
+895 NNMNNT
-906 DNSQPPVSIDDNQID
+906 NSNDSDDNQ
-921 NIDGSDDQNE
+921 

>member
-1 MAFLDDEEDK
+1 MFFNDEDEDK
-11 KVDDIIDEDDDS
+11 KNKEIINDDEDS
-23 KYMGNTDE
+23 KYYDHTEE
-31 LKVVFQEESEVKKIV
+31 LKVVFSDESEVKKIV
-46 VEEEEE
+46 IDDEEE
-52 IIPQENEE
+52 IIPQNNEE
-60 YQVQSQLISEET
+60 YQVKSQLIEEET
-72 EFLAPVNV
+72 EFLAPINV

-214 NYDGSELEPLVLPA
+214 NYDGSEQEPTVLPA

-234 ISGSVGIAVGM
+234 VSGSVGIAVGM

-281 PDFPTGAIILG
+281 PDFPTGATILG
-292 RKGIVDAYT
+292 RKGIIDAYT
-301 TGRGSIITRSK
+301 TGKGSIITRSK

-332 EVRKPLMIEKIATL
+332 EVKKPAMIEKIATL
-346 VKEKKVEGIT
+346 IKDKKIDGIV

-370 IELRKNIVPEV
+370 IELRKNVVPEV
-381 LLNQLFKLTNLQTN
+381 MLNQLFKLTNLQIN
-395 YSCNMIA
+395 YSANMIA
-402 LVDNEPKLLN
+402 LVNNEPKLLN
-412 LKDALNVYLQ
+412 LKSALQVYLN
-422 HQINVVSRRTQ
+422 HQIDVVTRRVQ
-433 FDLEKAEARAHIL
+433 FDLEKAKARAHIL

-452 INNIDEIIKI
+452 VNNIDEIIKI
-462 IRNSKTDAEAQEK
+462 IRNSKTDAEAQATMMEVFSLSDK
-475 MQAQFNLSEKQSK
+475 QAK

-502 IEKMNEELE
+502 IEKMNEELN
-511 ELNKAITNFKEILAD
+511 ELNEMIRNFEEILANHA
-526 RIKLIQLIIDELT
+526 KLIQLIIDELT
-539 IIKEKYGDERRTEI
+539 VIKDKYSDERRTEI
-553 DVNNFGDISDEDL
+553 DINNFGDISDEDL
-566 IPEKNIIITMS
+566 IPEKNILITMS
-577 AKGYVKRVP
+577 AKGYVKRIP
-586 LIEYKVQRR
+586 LIEYRVQKR
-595 GGVGSQTQTTY
+595 GGVGSSTQTTY
-606 SDDDVAKIISTTTH
+606 SDDDVAKILSTTTH
-620 TDLLVFTSYGK
+620 TDLLIFTSFGK

-652 LNLIQIEKE
+652 LNLIQIEKD
-661 ERVVS
+661 ERVIS
-666 LLTTNTYNDDEYL
+666 LLTTNSYNDDEFL
-679 VTVTKL
+679 VTITKS
-685 GIIKRTPIAQYQRIN
+685 GIIKRTPISQYQRIN

-706 LNMREGD
+706 LSMREGD
-713 ELIKAMKVKENDEI
+713 ELVKAMKVKANDEI
-727 IIGASNGKVVR
+727 ILGASNGKVVR
-738 FSLDQVRPMSRTAT
+738 FSADEVRPMSRTAT

-759 DENEKAKVIGASN
+759 DNPNKEYIIGASN
-772 TSEGKMV
+772 TSEGNVV

-786 FGKKTELEQYRQT
+786 FGKKTSLADYRQT

-806 KSINADKSGALVYV
+806 KSINAEKSGSLIYV
-820 GLVNG
+820 GLVSG

-835 GIAIRTSLETVA
+835 GVAIRTSLDSIA
-847 DTSRSTKGVK
+847 DSSRSTKGVR
-857 VIRIDDEKSRIQ
+857 VIQIKDNSKIQ
-869 SVAVLDVEQIEKEV
+869 SVAILDIEHIEQEV
-883 EEEISRTQELML
+883 EKEISRTQELML
-895 QGLAKTGEISL
+895 NNMNNT
-906 DNSQPPVSIDDNQID
+906 NSNDSDDNQ
-921 NIDGSDDQNE
+921 